1 MKRIIGLLFI
11 VLSLSCCSKSETDK
25 EGGGNYVLSITP
37 QNLKFPANGDSQN
50 VIVASNGQWSLSGG
64 DSWCTPTI
72 TSGGNGANVTFSVQ
86 KNIELQPRNTSFTF
100 TLGDEKETLY
110 VTQEAASNSNISLN
124 PKSATVSSNSNT
136 QSVIVTCNGTWAL
149 SGETVSWCRP
159 SKTSGKNNDVV
170 AFNIDENN
178 LPDDRNATYTFTCAT
193 ESAKF
198 VLTQKGKDAL
208 TVTKSKFEV
217 SAQGEQI
224 AVEVNAN
231 ISFEYEIAQADK
243 SWVSYVGTRAMTTSR
258 LLFSI
263 SPNEETATR
272 EGTITITS
280 EIGKETIKIYQFGVS
295 PALVL
300 TQKEYIV
307 PSDGQTIKVE
317 LNSNVDYE
325 VAMPSVDWIT
335 ESPTRAISTHT
346 HYYTIAS
353 NTTYDNRSAKIHFFN
368 KENNIDEIVEITQLQ
383 KDALIIGKTDYQVP
397 QEGGTVD
404 VTLQNNIDFEIKIN
418 ETDTW
423 ITQIATRALQENK
436 LRFNISEN
444 TTGAERIGK
453 IMIANTQQNISQTI
467 TITQS
472 AIPVLDI
479 PDPNFKAYLVTNY
492 DQNSD
497 NEISQSEIEKVTY
510 LTLTGLSIASL
521 EGIEHFTNL
530 KSLSCDNNSLTEL
543 DLSKNTQLTGLACGY
558 NKISKLILPPNA
570 EKMTSLSCCENKLTD
585 KLDCSNWANLTNLD
599 CHDNN
604 FTTLDLT
611 GCSELIGLSC
621 AGNNLTSLNV
631 QDCPNLTILQ
641 CSGNRLSSLDIS
653 MCLNLTNLNCE
664 NNSLTTLDLNNCH
677 NLTNLF
683 CQNNKL
689 SSLDISMCSK
699 LSLLYCQG
707 NKLTSLTLG
716 NASTLR
722 DLDCSRNQL
731 SSLIVTSCTSLTQLE
746 CGYNNLPSLDI
757 NMCSKLSSLHCQ
769 GNKLTSLTLGNASTL
784 QALDCSQNQLS
795 SLIAT
800 SCTNLTR
807 LECDNNNIRI
817 LDISNCYNLGDLIWD
832 NNPFEE
838 INLGDVASITFHNYA
853 AGYKTT
859 DYPYLRNA
867 LNNSTKLKIT
877 SSRYSRL
884 DVSNNQLESLDI
896 SQSPNIQE
904 LYCTYNNLT
913 ALDVTRHR
921 QLAKLDCEVNRLTEL
936 NLETNSLL
944 RYLKCN
950 YNQLTALKTTNNP
963 GLRTLEIKS
972 NPIDLLDVSN
982 NQEINILRCQEC
994 PNLREVW
1001 FQNQTQ
1007 HALIPTC
1014 VLDLDITKPCYKE
1027 NDGTYV
1033 LMNYYNE
1040 DGLEGIIYYLD
1051 ADRKHGKILSLD
1063 ESLLPWYKW
1072 NSSNNSASYPVS
1084 DWINTKKESNPA
1096 WKLPTIDDLTTLF
1109 SYRFGVN
1116 ESSIGNN
1123 GMPLKYASSAGGTYW
1138 SSEEVHNNG
1147 SYPRYIKCFKGYSA
1161 TGQTIES
1168 SWEATHS
1175 VRAIASF

>member
-25 EGGGNYVLSITP
+25 EEGGNYVLSIAP
-37 QNLKFPANGDSQN
+37 QNLKFPANDDSQN

-64 DSWCTPTI
+64 DSWCTPSI
-72 TSGGNGANVTFSVQ
+72 TSGGNGANVTFSVE
-86 KNIELQPRNTSFTF
+86 KNMELQPRNTSFTF
-100 TLGDEKETLY
+100 TLGNEKATLH
-110 VTQEAASNSNISLN
+110 VTQEAAPNSNISLN
-124 PKSATVSSNSNT
+124 PGSATVSSNSNT

-159 SKTSGKNNDVV
+159 SKTTGQNNDVV
-170 AFNIDENN
+170 TFNIDENN
-178 LPDDRNATYTFTCAT
+178 LSDDRNATYTFTCAT

-231 ISFEYEIAQADK
+231 ISFDYEIAQADK
-243 SWVSYVGTRAMTTSR
+243 SWVSYVGSRAMTTSR

-280 EIGKETIKIYQFGVS
+280 EIGKETIKIYQFGAS

-353 NTTYDNRSAKIHFFN
+353 NTTCDNRSTEIHFYN

-404 VTLQNNIDFEIKIN
+404 VTLQHNIDFEIKIN

-423 ITQIATRALQENK
+423 ITQIETRALQENQ

-479 PDPNFKAYLVTNY
+479 PDPNFKAYLVANY

-497 NEISQSEIEKVTY
+497 NEISRFEIEKLKSLIVSS
-510 LTLTGLSIASL
+510 LGIASL

-530 KSLSCDNNSLTEL
+530 EGLACDNNSLTEL
-543 DLSKNTQLTGLACGY
+543 DLSKNTQLTELTCGY

-570 EKMTSLSCCENKLTD
+570 EKMTWLSCGDNKLTG
-585 KLDCSNWANLTNLD
+585 KLDCSNWVNLTNLN
-599 CHDNN
+599 CHTNN
-604 FTTLDLT
+604 FTALDLT

-621 AGNNLTSLNV
+621 GNNNLTSLNV
-631 QDCPNLTILQ
+631 QDCSN
-641 CSGNRLSSLDIS
+641 
-653 MCLNLTNLNCE
+653 
-664 NNSLTTLDLNNCH
+664 LTTLQCGG
-677 NLTNLF
+677 
-683 CQNNKL
+683 NKL
-689 SSLDISMCSK
+689 SSLDISMCPYLLTLSCGNNNLETLDLSNCHNLDRLFCQDNKLSSLDISMCLK
-699 LSLLYCQG
+699 LSLLYCQ
-707 NKLTSLTLG
+707 NNMLTLLTLG

-722 DLDCSRNQL
+722 D
-731 SSLIVTSCTSLTQLE
+731 
-746 CGYNNLPSLDI
+746 
-757 NMCSKLSSLHCQ
+757 
-769 GNKLTSLTLGNASTL
+769 
-784 QALDCSQNQLS
+784 LDCSQNQLS

-800 SCTNLTR
+800 SCTSLTQ
-807 LECDNNNIRI
+807 LTCDNNNIRI
-817 LDISNCYNLGDLIWD
+817 LDISNCYNLGDLIWH

-853 AGYKTT
+853 AIYDPTKTT
-859 DYPYLRNA
+859 DYPYLSYA

-884 DVSNNQLESLDI
+884 NVSGNQLESLDI
-896 SQSPNIQE
+896 SQSPNIQK
-904 LYCTYNNLT
+904 LYCNNNNLT
-913 ALDVTRHR
+913 TLDVTKHR
-921 QLAKLDCEVNRLTEL
+921 QLVELNCEANHMTEL

-944 RYLKCN
+944 QYLKCN

-963 GLRTLEIKS
+963 ELRTLEIKS
-972 NPIDLLDVSN
+972 NQIDVLDLSN
-982 NQEINILRCQEC
+982 NQYINTLRCQEC
-994 PNLREVW
+994 PNLREIW
-1001 FQNQTQ
+1001 FQSQTQ

-1014 VLDLDITKPCYKE
+1014 ALDLSITKPCYKE

-1040 DGLEGIIYYLD
+1040 AGLEGIIYYLD

-1063 ESLLPWYKW
+1063 EALLPWYKW
-1072 NSSNNSASYPVS
+1072 NSSNNKASYPVS
-1084 DWINTKKESNPA
+1084 DWINTKKQSNTA
-1096 WKLPTIDDLTTLF
+1096 WELPTIDDLTTLF
-1109 SYRFGVN
+1109 YYRFEVN
-1116 ESSIGNN
+1116 GSSIGNN

-1138 SSEEVHNNG
+1138 SSEEVNNNG

-1161 TGQTIES
+1161 TGQPIES

>member
-1 MKRIIGLLFI
+1 
-11 VLSLSCCSKSETDK
+11 
-25 EGGGNYVLSITP
+25 
-37 QNLKFPANGDSQN
+37 
-50 VIVASNGQWSLSGG
+50 
-64 DSWCTPTI
+64 
-72 TSGGNGANVTFSVQ
+72 
-86 KNIELQPRNTSFTF
+86 
-100 TLGDEKETLY
+100 
-110 VTQEAASNSNISLN
+110 
-124 PKSATVSSNSNT
+124 
-136 QSVIVTCNGTWAL
+136 
-149 SGETVSWCRP
+149 
-159 SKTSGKNNDVV
+159 
-170 AFNIDENN
+170 
-178 LPDDRNATYTFTCAT
+178 
-193 ESAKF
+193 
-198 VLTQKGKDAL
+198 
-208 TVTKSKFEV
+208 
-217 SAQGEQI
+217 
-224 AVEVNAN
+224 
-231 ISFEYEIAQADK
+231 
-243 SWVSYVGTRAMTTSR
+243 MTTSR

-280 EIGKETIKIYQFGVS
+280 EIGKETIKIYQFGAS

-300 TQKEYIV
+300 TQKEYII

-383 KDALIIGKTDYQVP
+383 KNALIIGKTDYQVP

-418 ETDTW
+418 ESDTW

-436 LRFNISEN
+436 LRLNISEN

-453 IMIANTQQNISQTI
+453 IKIVNTQQNISQTI

-472 AIPVLDI
+472 AIPVLSI
-479 PDPNFKAYLVTNY
+479 PDPNFKAYLVANY
-492 DQNSD
+492 DQNND

-530 KSLSCDNNSLTEL
+530 HSLSCDNNSLTEL

-621 AGNNLTSLNV
+621 ASNNLTSLNV
-631 QDCPNLTILQ
+631 QDCSNLTILQ
-641 CSGNRLSSLDIS
+641 CSSNRLSSLDIS

-689 SSLDISMCSK
+689 SFLDISMCSK

-716 NASTLR
+716 NASTL
-722 DLDCSRNQL
+722 
-731 SSLIVTSCTSLTQLE
+731 
-746 CGYNNLPSLDI
+746 
-757 NMCSKLSSLHCQ
+757 
-769 GNKLTSLTLGNASTL
+769 
-784 QALDCSQNQLS
+784 QAIDCSQNQLS

-838 INLGDVASITFHNYA
+838 INLGDVASITFHNYI

-1051 ADRKHGKILSLD
+1051 ADRKHGRILSLD

-1116 ESSIGNN
+1116 ESSNWQRWN
-1123 GMPLKYASSAGGTYW
+1123 A
-1138 SSEEVHNNG
+1138 
-1147 SYPRYIKCFKGYSA
+1147 IKIRIFSRWHLLVFRRGA
-1161 TGQTIES
+1161 Q
-1168 SWEATHS
+1168 
-1175 VRAIASF
+1175 

>member
-25 EGGGNYVLSITP
+25 EEGGNYVLSIAP
-37 QNLKFPANGDSQN
+37 QNLKFPANDDSQN

-64 DSWCTPTI
+64 DSWCTPSI
-72 TSGGNGANVTFSVQ
+72 TSGGNGANVTFSVE
-86 KNIELQPRNTSFTF
+86 KNMELQPRNTSFTF
-100 TLGDEKETLY
+100 TLGNEKATLH
-110 VTQEAASNSNISLN
+110 VTQEAAPNSNISLN
-124 PKSATVSSNSNT
+124 PGSATVSSNSNT

-159 SKTSGKNNDVV
+159 SKTTGQNNDVV
-170 AFNIDENN
+170 TFNIDENN
-178 LPDDRNATYTFTCAT
+178 LSDDRNATYTFTCAT

-231 ISFEYEIAQADK
+231 ISFDYEIAQADK
-243 SWVSYVGTRAMTTSR
+243 SWVSYVGSRAMTTSR

-280 EIGKETIKIYQFGVS
+280 EIGKETIKIYQFGAS

-353 NTTYDNRSAKIHFFN
+353 NTTCDNRSTEIHFYN

-404 VTLQNNIDFEIKIN
+404 VTLQHNIDFEIKIN

-423 ITQIATRALQENK
+423 ITQIETRALQENQ

-479 PDPNFKAYLVTNY
+479 PDPNFKAYLVANY

-497 NEISQSEIEKVTY
+497 NEISRFEIEKLKSLIVSS
-510 LTLTGLSIASL
+510 LGIASL

-530 KSLSCDNNSLTEL
+530 EGLACDNNSLTEL
-543 DLSKNTQLTGLACGY
+543 DLSKNTQLTELTCGY

-570 EKMTSLSCCENKLTD
+570 EKMTWLSCGDNKLTG
-585 KLDCSNWANLTNLD
+585 KLDCSNWVNLTNLN
-599 CHDNN
+599 CHTNN
-604 FTTLDLT
+604 FTALDLT

-621 AGNNLTSLNV
+621 GNNNLTSLNV
-631 QDCPNLTILQ
+631 QDCSNLTTLQ
-641 CSGNRLSSLDIS
+641 CGGNKLSSLDIS
-653 MCLNLTNLNCE
+653 MCPYLLTLSCGNNNLE
-664 NNSLTTLDLNNCH
+664 TLDLSNCH
-677 NLTNLF
+677 NLDRLF
-683 CQNNKL
+683 CQDNKL

-699 LSLLYCQG
+699 LSLLYCQ
-707 NKLTSLTLG
+707 NNMLTLLTLG

-722 DLDCSRNQL
+722 D
-731 SSLIVTSCTSLTQLE
+731 
-746 CGYNNLPSLDI
+746 
-757 NMCSKLSSLHCQ
+757 
-769 GNKLTSLTLGNASTL
+769 
-784 QALDCSQNQLS
+784 LDCSQNQLS

-800 SCTNLTR
+800 SCTSLTQ
-807 LECDNNNIRI
+807 LTCDNNNIRI
-817 LDISNCYNLGDLIWD
+817 LDISNCYNLGDLIWH

-853 AGYKTT
+853 AIYDPTKTT
-859 DYPYLRNA
+859 DYPYLSYA

-884 DVSNNQLESLDI
+884 NVSGNQLESLDI
-896 SQSPNIQE
+896 SQSPNIQK
-904 LYCTYNNLT
+904 LYCNNNNLT
-913 ALDVTRHR
+913 TLDVTKHR
-921 QLAKLDCEVNRLTEL
+921 QLVELNCEANHMTEL

-944 RYLKCN
+944 QYLKCN

-963 GLRTLEIKS
+963 ELRTLEIKS
-972 NPIDLLDVSN
+972 NQIDVLDLSN
-982 NQEINILRCQEC
+982 NQYINTLRCQEC
-994 PNLREVW
+994 PNLREIW

-1014 VLDLDITKPCYKE
+1014 ALDLSITKPCYKE

-1040 DGLEGIIYYLD
+1040 NGLEGIIYYLD

-1063 ESLLPWYKW
+1063 EALLPWYKW
-1072 NSSNNSASYPVS
+1072 NSSNNKASYPVS
-1084 DWINTKKESNPA
+1084 DWINTKSNQIP
-1096 WKLPTIDDLTTLF
+1096 L
-1109 SYRFGVN
+1109 
-1116 ESSIGNN
+1116 GN
-1123 GMPLKYASSAGGTYW
+1123 Y
-1138 SSEEVHNNG
+1138 
-1147 SYPRYIKCFKGYSA
+1147 
-1161 TGQTIES
+1161 QQ
-1168 SWEATHS
+1168 
-1175 VRAIASF
+1175 

>member
-11 VLSLSCCSKSETDK
+11 VLFLVGCSKDETDK
-25 EGGGNYVLSITP
+25 ANGENFVLSITP

-110 VTQEAASNSNISLN
+110 ITQEAASNSNISLN

-159 SKTSGKNNDVV
+159 SKTTGQNNDVV

-178 LPDDRNATYTFTCAT
+178 LSEDRNATYTFTCAT

-280 EIGKETIKIYQFGVS
+280 EIGKETIKIYQFGAS

-300 TQKEYIV
+300 TQKEYII

-383 KDALIIGKTDYQVP
+383 KNALIIGKTDYQVP

-418 ETDTW
+418 ESDTW

-453 IMIANTQQNISQTI
+453 IKIVNTQQNISQTI

-472 AIPVLDI
+472 AIPVLSI
-479 PDPNFKAYLVTNY
+479 PDPNFKAYLVANY
-492 DQNSD
+492 DQNND
-497 NEISQSEIEKVTY
+497 NEISQSEIEKLTY
-510 LTLTGLSIASL
+510 LTLTDQSIASL
-521 EGIEHFTNL
+521 EGIEYFTNL
-530 KSLSCDNNSLTEL
+530 SVLYCDYNLLTKL
-543 DLSKNTQLTGLACGY
+543 DLSKNTQLTALACNY
-558 NKISKLILPPNA
+558 NEISELILPSNA
-570 EKMTSLSCCENKLTD
+570 EKMTSLLCCENKLTG
-585 KLDCSNWANLTNLD
+585 KLDLSNWSDLTELD
-599 CHDNN
+599 CHGNN
-604 FTTLDLT
+604 LTDIDLS
-611 GCSELIGLSC
+611 GCSELNGLSC
-621 AGNNLTSLNV
+621 GWNNLTTLNIKNCS
-631 QDCPNLTILQ
+631 QLTILQ
-641 CSGNRLSSLDIS
+641 CN
-653 MCLNLTNLNCE
+653 
-664 NNSLTTLDLNNCH
+664 
-677 NLTNLF
+677 
-683 CQNNKL
+683 NNKL
-689 SSLDISMCSK
+689 SSLDISSCPNLTQLSCYNNNLGALDPSNCQNLTHLFCQNNK
-699 LSLLYCQG
+699 LLSLDISSCPKIGLLYCQ
-707 NKLTSLTLG
+707 NNMLSLLTLG
-716 NASTLR
+716 EASTLQ
-722 DLDCSRNQL
+722 DLDCSKNQL
-731 SSLIVTSCTSLTQLE
+731 SSLTTTNCTSLVQLA
-746 CGYNNLPSLDI
+746 CN
-757 NMCSKLSSLHCQ
+757 
-769 GNKLTSLTLGNASTL
+769 
-784 QALDCSQNQLS
+784 
-795 SLIAT
+795 
-800 SCTNLTR
+800 
-807 LECDNNNIRI
+807 NNNIQI
-817 LDISNCYNLGDLIWD
+817 LDISNCYNLSDLIWH

-838 INLGDVASITFHNYA
+838 INLGDVTSITFHNYA
-853 AGYKTT
+853 NTT
-859 DYPYLRNA
+859 LNPTTATNYPVLKYA
-867 LNNSTKLKIT
+867 LNNSSKLKFIST
-877 SSRYSRL
+877 RYSKL
-884 DVSNNQLESLDI
+884 DVSKNQLSSLDI
-896 SQSPNIQE
+896 SQAPNIQE
-904 LYCTYNNLT
+904 LYCSSNALTVLDFTENLQLTSLNCEYN
-913 ALDVTRHR
+913 H
-921 QLAKLDCEVNRLTEL
+921 LTEL
-936 NLETNSLL
+936 DLRTNSYL
-944 RYLKCN
+944 RSLYCN
-950 YNQLTALKTTNNP
+950 GNQLTSLEITNNP
-963 GLRTLEIKS
+963 ELRILELS
-972 NPIDLLDVSN
+972 GNPISLLDVSN
-982 NQEINILRCQEC
+982 NQNFNILRCREC
-994 PNLREVW
+994 SNLKEIW

-1007 HALIPTC
+1007 HASMSTC
-1014 VLDLDITKPCYKE
+1014 VLDLSITKPYYKE
-1027 NDGTYV
+1027 DDGTYV
-1033 LMNYYNE
+1033 LMNYYNKN
-1040 DGLEGIIYYLD
+1040 GLEGIIYYLD
-1051 ADRKHGKILSLD
+1051 VDRKHGKILSLD
-1063 ESLLPWYKW
+1063 EALLQWYKW
-1072 NSSNNSASYPVS
+1072 DSSNNGISYPVS
-1084 DWINTKKESNPA
+1084 DWIYSKKQSNSAWGLPA
-1096 WKLPTIDDLTTLF
+1096 IEDLRTLF
-1109 SYRFGVN
+1109 NYRFEING
-1116 ESSIGNN
+1116 SSINNN
-1123 GMPLKYASSAGGTYW
+1123 GMPLKYATSAGGTYW
-1138 SSEEVHNNG
+1138 SSEEGRNND
-1147 SYPRYIKCFKGYSA
+1147 SYPRYIKCFKGNSA

>member
-25 EGGGNYVLSITP
+25 EGGGNYVLSIAP
-37 QNLKFPANGDSQN
+37 QNLKFPANDDSQN

-64 DSWCTPTI
+64 DSWCTPSI
-72 TSGGNGANVTFSVQ
+72 TSGGNGANVTFSVE
-86 KNIELQPRNTSFTF
+86 KNMELQPRNTSFTF

-159 SKTSGKNNDVV
+159 SKTTGQNNDVV
-170 AFNIDENN
+170 TFNIDENN
-178 LPDDRNATYTFTCAT
+178 LSDDRNATYTFTCAT

-231 ISFEYEIAQADK
+231 ISFDYEIAQADK
-243 SWVSYVGTRAMTTSR
+243 SWVSYVGSRAMTTSR

-353 NTTYDNRSAKIHFFN
+353 NTTCDNRSTEIHFYN

-404 VTLQNNIDFEIKIN
+404 VTLQHNIDFEIKIN

-423 ITQIATRALQENK
+423 ITQIETRALQENQ

-479 PDPNFKAYLVTNY
+479 PDPNFKAYLVANY

-497 NEISQSEIEKVTY
+497 NEISRFEIEKLKSLIVSS
-510 LTLTGLSIASL
+510 LGIASL

-530 KSLSCDNNSLTEL
+530 EGLACDNNSLTEL
-543 DLSKNTQLTGLACGY
+543 DLSKNTQLTELTCGY

-570 EKMTSLSCCENKLTD
+570 EKMTWLSCGDNKLTG
-585 KLDCSNWANLTNLD
+585 KLDCSNWVNLTNLN
-599 CHDNN
+599 CHTNN
-604 FTTLDLT
+604 FTALDLT

-621 AGNNLTSLNV
+621 GNNNLTSLNV
-631 QDCPNLTILQ
+631 QDCSN
-641 CSGNRLSSLDIS
+641 
-653 MCLNLTNLNCE
+653 
-664 NNSLTTLDLNNCH
+664 LTTLQCDG
-677 NLTNLF
+677 
-683 CQNNKL
+683 NKL
-689 SSLDISMCSK
+689 SSLDISMCPYLLTLSCGNNNLETLDLSNCHNLDRLFCQDNKLSSLDISMCLK
-699 LSLLYCQG
+699 LSLLYCQ
-707 NKLTSLTLG
+707 NNMLTLLTLG

-722 DLDCSRNQL
+722 D
-731 SSLIVTSCTSLTQLE
+731 
-746 CGYNNLPSLDI
+746 
-757 NMCSKLSSLHCQ
+757 
-769 GNKLTSLTLGNASTL
+769 
-784 QALDCSQNQLS
+784 LDCSQNQLS

-800 SCTNLTR
+800 SCTSLTQ
-807 LECDNNNIRI
+807 LTCDNNNIRI
-817 LDISNCYNLGDLIWD
+817 LDISNCYNLGDLIWH

-853 AGYKTT
+853 AIYDPTKTT
-859 DYPYLRNA
+859 DYPYLSYA

-884 DVSNNQLESLDI
+884 NVSGNQLESLDI
-896 SQSPNIQE
+896 SQSPNIQK
-904 LYCTYNNLT
+904 LYCNNNNLT
-913 ALDVTRHR
+913 TLDVTKHR
-921 QLAKLDCEVNRLTEL
+921 QLVELNCEANHMTEL

-944 RYLKCN
+944 QYLKCN

-963 GLRTLEIKS
+963 ELRTLEIKS
-972 NPIDLLDVSN
+972 NQIDVLDLSN
-982 NQEINILRCQEC
+982 NQYINTLRCQEC
-994 PNLREVW
+994 PNLREIW
-1001 FQNQTQ
+1001 FQSQTQ

-1014 VLDLDITKPCYKE
+1014 ALDLSITKPCYKE

-1040 DGLEGIIYYLD
+1040 AGLEGIIYYLD

-1063 ESLLPWYKW
+1063 EALLPWYKW
-1072 NSSNNSASYPVS
+1072 NSSNNKASYPVS
-1084 DWINTKKESNPA
+1084 DWINTKKQSNTA
-1096 WKLPTIDDLTTLF
+1096 WELPTIDDLTTLF
-1109 SYRFGVN
+1109 YYRFEVN
-1116 ESSIGNN
+1116 GSSIGNN

-1138 SSEEVHNNG
+1138 SSEEVNNNG

-1161 TGQTIES
+1161 TGQPIES

>member
-25 EGGGNYVLSITP
+25 EEGGNYVLSIAP
-37 QNLKFPANGDSQN
+37 QNLKFPANDDSQN

-64 DSWCTPTI
+64 DSWCTPSI
-72 TSGGNGANVTFSVQ
+72 TSGGNGANVTFSVE
-86 KNIELQPRNTSFTF
+86 KNMELQPRNTSFTF
-100 TLGDEKETLY
+100 TLGNEKATLH
-110 VTQEAASNSNISLN
+110 VTQEAAPNSNISLN
-124 PKSATVSSNSNT
+124 PGSATVSSNSNT

-159 SKTSGKNNDVV
+159 SKTTGQNNDVV
-170 AFNIDENN
+170 TFNIDENN
-178 LPDDRNATYTFTCAT
+178 LSDDRNATYTFTCAT

-231 ISFEYEIAQADK
+231 ISFDYEIAQADK
-243 SWVSYVGTRAMTTSR
+243 SWVSYVGSRAMTTSR

-280 EIGKETIKIYQFGVS
+280 EIGKETIKIYQFGAS

-353 NTTYDNRSAKIHFFN
+353 NTTCDNRSTEIHFYN

-404 VTLQNNIDFEIKIN
+404 VTLQHNIDFEIKIN

-423 ITQIATRALQENK
+423 ITQIETRALQENQ

-479 PDPNFKAYLVTNY
+479 PDPNFKAYLVANY

-497 NEISQSEIEKVTY
+497 NEISRFEIEKLKSLIVSS
-510 LTLTGLSIASL
+510 LGIASL

-530 KSLSCDNNSLTEL
+530 EGLACDNNSLTEL
-543 DLSKNTQLTGLACGY
+543 DLSKNTQLTELTCGY

-570 EKMTSLSCCENKLTD
+570 EKMTWLSCGENKLTG
-585 KLDCSNWANLTNLD
+585 KLDCSNWVNLTNLN
-599 CHDNN
+599 CHTNN
-604 FTTLDLT
+604 FTALDLT

-621 AGNNLTSLNV
+621 GNNNLTSLNV
-631 QDCPNLTILQ
+631 QDCSN
-641 CSGNRLSSLDIS
+641 
-653 MCLNLTNLNCE
+653 
-664 NNSLTTLDLNNCH
+664 LTTLQCDG
-677 NLTNLF
+677 
-683 CQNNKL
+683 NKL
-689 SSLDISMCSK
+689 SSLDISMCPYLLTLSCGNNNLETLDLSNCHNLDRLFCQDNKLSSLDISMCLK
-699 LSLLYCQG
+699 LSLLYCQ
-707 NKLTSLTLG
+707 NNMLTLLTLG

-722 DLDCSRNQL
+722 D
-731 SSLIVTSCTSLTQLE
+731 
-746 CGYNNLPSLDI
+746 
-757 NMCSKLSSLHCQ
+757 
-769 GNKLTSLTLGNASTL
+769 
-784 QALDCSQNQLS
+784 LDCSQNQLS

-800 SCTNLTR
+800 SCTSLTQ
-807 LECDNNNIRI
+807 LTCDNNNIRI
-817 LDISNCYNLGDLIWD
+817 LDISNCYNLGDLIWH

-853 AGYKTT
+853 AIYDPTKTT
-859 DYPYLRNA
+859 DYPYLSYA

-884 DVSNNQLESLDI
+884 NVSGNQLESLDI
-896 SQSPNIQE
+896 SQSPNIQK
-904 LYCTYNNLT
+904 LYCNNNNLT
-913 ALDVTRHR
+913 TLDVTKHR
-921 QLAKLDCEVNRLTEL
+921 QLVELNCEANHMTEL

-944 RYLKCN
+944 QYLKCN

-963 GLRTLEIKS
+963 ELRTLEIKS
-972 NPIDLLDVSN
+972 NQIDVLDLSN
-982 NQEINILRCQEC
+982 NQYINTLRCQEC
-994 PNLREVW
+994 PNLREIW
-1001 FQNQTQ
+1001 FQSQTQ

-1014 VLDLDITKPCYKE
+1014 ALDLSITKPCYKE

-1040 DGLEGIIYYLD
+1040 AGLEGIIYYLD

-1063 ESLLPWYKW
+1063 EALLPWYKW
-1072 NSSNNSASYPVS
+1072 NSSNNKASYPVS
-1084 DWINTKKESNPA
+1084 DWINTKKQSNTA
-1096 WKLPTIDDLTTLF
+1096 WELPTIDDLTTLF
-1109 SYRFGVN
+1109 YYRFEVN
-1116 ESSIGNN
+1116 GSSIGNN

-1138 SSEEVHNNG
+1138 SSEEVNNNG

-1161 TGQTIES
+1161 TGQPIES

>member
-25 EGGGNYVLSITP
+25 EGGGNYVLSIAP
-37 QNLKFPANGDSQN
+37 QNLKFPANDDSQN

-64 DSWCTPTI
+64 DSWCTPSI
-72 TSGGNGANVTFSVQ
+72 TSGGNGANVTFSVE
-86 KNIELQPRNTSFTF
+86 KNMELQPRNTSFTF
-100 TLGDEKETLY
+100 TLGNEKATLH
-110 VTQEAASNSNISLN
+110 VTQEAAPNSNISLN
-124 PKSATVSSNSNT
+124 PGSATVSSNSNT

-159 SKTSGKNNDVV
+159 SKTTGQNNDVV
-170 AFNIDENN
+170 TFNIDENN
-178 LPDDRNATYTFTCAT
+178 LSDDRNATYTFTCAT

-243 SWVSYVGTRAMTTSR
+243 SWVSYVGSRAMTTSR

-280 EIGKETIKIYQFGVS
+280 EIGKETIKIYQFGAS

-353 NTTYDNRSAKIHFFN
+353 NTTCDNRSTEIHFYN

-404 VTLQNNIDFEIKIN
+404 VTLQHNIDFEIKIN

-423 ITQIATRALQENK
+423 ITQIETRALQENQ

-479 PDPNFKAYLVTNY
+479 PDPNFKAYLVANY

-497 NEISQSEIEKVTY
+497 NEISRFEIEKLKSLIVSS
-510 LTLTGLSIASL
+510 LGIASL

-530 KSLSCDNNSLTEL
+530 EGLACDNNSLTEL
-543 DLSKNTQLTGLACGY
+543 DLSKNTQLTELTCGY

-570 EKMTSLSCCENKLTD
+570 EKMTWLSCGDNKLTG
-585 KLDCSNWANLTNLD
+585 KLDCSNWVNLTNLN
-599 CHDNN
+599 CHTNN
-604 FTTLDLT
+604 FTALDLT

-621 AGNNLTSLNV
+621 GNNNLTSLNV
-631 QDCPNLTILQ
+631 QDCSN
-641 CSGNRLSSLDIS
+641 
-653 MCLNLTNLNCE
+653 
-664 NNSLTTLDLNNCH
+664 LTTLQCDG
-677 NLTNLF
+677 
-683 CQNNKL
+683 NKL
-689 SSLDISMCSK
+689 SSLDISMCPYLLTLSCGNNNLETLDLSNCHNLDRLFCQDNKLSSLDISMCLK
-699 LSLLYCQG
+699 LSLLYCQ
-707 NKLTSLTLG
+707 NNMLTLLTLG

-722 DLDCSRNQL
+722 D
-731 SSLIVTSCTSLTQLE
+731 
-746 CGYNNLPSLDI
+746 
-757 NMCSKLSSLHCQ
+757 
-769 GNKLTSLTLGNASTL
+769 
-784 QALDCSQNQLS
+784 LDCSQNQLS

-800 SCTNLTR
+800 SCTSLTQ
-807 LECDNNNIRI
+807 LTCDNNNIRI
-817 LDISNCYNLGDLIWD
+817 LDISNCYNLGDLIWH

-853 AGYKTT
+853 AIYDPTKTT
-859 DYPYLRNA
+859 DYPYLSYA

-884 DVSNNQLESLDI
+884 NVSGNQLESLDI
-896 SQSPNIQE
+896 SQSPNIQK
-904 LYCTYNNLT
+904 LYCNNNNLT
-913 ALDVTRHR
+913 TLDVTKHR
-921 QLAKLDCEVNRLTEL
+921 QLVELNCEANHMTEL

-944 RYLKCN
+944 QYLKCN

-963 GLRTLEIKS
+963 ELRTLEIKS
-972 NPIDLLDVSN
+972 NQIDVLDLSN
-982 NQEINILRCQEC
+982 NQYINTLRCQEC
-994 PNLREVW
+994 PNLREIW
-1001 FQNQTQ
+1001 FQSQTQ

-1014 VLDLDITKPCYKE
+1014 ALDLSITKPCYKE

-1040 DGLEGIIYYLD
+1040 AGLEGIIYYLD

-1063 ESLLPWYKW
+1063 EALLPWYKW
-1072 NSSNNSASYPVS
+1072 NSSNNKASYPVS

-1109 SYRFGVN
+1109 YYRFEVN
-1116 ESSIGNN
+1116 GSSIGNN

-1138 SSEEVHNNG
+1138 SSEEVNNNG

-1161 TGQTIES
+1161 TGQPIES

>member
-25 EGGGNYVLSITP
+25 EEGGNYVLSIAP
-37 QNLKFPANGDSQN
+37 QNLKFPANDDSQN

-64 DSWCTPTI
+64 DSWCTPSI
-72 TSGGNGANVTFSVQ
+72 TSGGNGANVTFSVE
-86 KNIELQPRNTSFTF
+86 KNMELQPRNTSFTF
-100 TLGDEKETLY
+100 TLGNEKATLH
-110 VTQEAASNSNISLN
+110 VTQEAAPNSNISLN
-124 PKSATVSSNSNT
+124 PGSATVSSNSNT

-159 SKTSGKNNDVV
+159 SKTTGQNNDVV
-170 AFNIDENN
+170 TFNIDENN
-178 LPDDRNATYTFTCAT
+178 LSDDRNATYTFTCAT

-231 ISFEYEIAQADK
+231 ISFDYEIAQADK
-243 SWVSYVGTRAMTTSR
+243 SWVSYVGSRAMTTSR

-280 EIGKETIKIYQFGVS
+280 EIGKETIKIYQFGAS

-353 NTTYDNRSAKIHFFN
+353 NTTCDNRSTEIHFYN

-404 VTLQNNIDFEIKIN
+404 VTLQHNIDFEIKIN

-423 ITQIATRALQENK
+423 ITQIETRALQENQ

-479 PDPNFKAYLVTNY
+479 PDPNFKAYLVANY

-497 NEISQSEIEKVTY
+497 NEISRFEIEKLKSLIVSS
-510 LTLTGLSIASL
+510 LGIASL

-530 KSLSCDNNSLTEL
+530 EGLACDNNSLTEL
-543 DLSKNTQLTGLACGY
+543 DLSKNTQLTELTCGY

-570 EKMTSLSCCENKLTD
+570 EKMTWLSCGDNKLTG
-585 KLDCSNWANLTNLD
+585 KLDCSNWVNLTNLN
-599 CHDNN
+599 CHTNN
-604 FTTLDLT
+604 FTALDLT

-621 AGNNLTSLNV
+621 GNNNLTSLNV
-631 QDCPNLTILQ
+631 QDCSN
-641 CSGNRLSSLDIS
+641 
-653 MCLNLTNLNCE
+653 
-664 NNSLTTLDLNNCH
+664 LTTLQCDG
-677 NLTNLF
+677 
-683 CQNNKL
+683 NKL
-689 SSLDISMCSK
+689 SSLDISMCPYLLTLSCGNNNLETLDLSNCHNLDRLFCQDNKLSSLDISMCLK
-699 LSLLYCQG
+699 LSLLYCQ
-707 NKLTSLTLG
+707 NNMLTLLTLG

-722 DLDCSRNQL
+722 D
-731 SSLIVTSCTSLTQLE
+731 
-746 CGYNNLPSLDI
+746 
-757 NMCSKLSSLHCQ
+757 
-769 GNKLTSLTLGNASTL
+769 
-784 QALDCSQNQLS
+784 LDCSQNQLS

-800 SCTNLTR
+800 SCTSLTQ
-807 LECDNNNIRI
+807 LTCDNNNIRI
-817 LDISNCYNLGDLIWD
+817 LDISNCYNLGDLIWY

-853 AGYKTT
+853 AIYDPTKTT
-859 DYPYLRNA
+859 DYPYLSYA

-884 DVSNNQLESLDI
+884 NVSGNQLESLDI
-896 SQSPNIQE
+896 SQSPNIQK
-904 LYCTYNNLT
+904 LYCNNNNLT
-913 ALDVTRHR
+913 TLDVTKHR
-921 QLAKLDCEVNRLTEL
+921 QLVELNCEANHMTEL

-944 RYLKCN
+944 QYLKCN

-963 GLRTLEIKS
+963 ELRTLEIKS
-972 NPIDLLDVSN
+972 NQIDVLDLSN
-982 NQEINILRCQEC
+982 NQYINTLRCQEC
-994 PNLREVW
+994 PNLREIW
-1001 FQNQTQ
+1001 FQSQTQ

-1014 VLDLDITKPCYKE
+1014 ALDLSITKPCYKE

-1040 DGLEGIIYYLD
+1040 AGLEGIIYYLD

-1063 ESLLPWYKW
+1063 EALLPWYKW
-1072 NSSNNSASYPVS
+1072 NSSNNKASYPVS
-1084 DWINTKKESNPA
+1084 DWINTKKQSNTA
-1096 WKLPTIDDLTTLF
+1096 WELPTIDDLTTLF
-1109 SYRFGVN
+1109 YYRFEVN
-1116 ESSIGNN
+1116 GSSIGNN

-1138 SSEEVHNNG
+1138 SSEEVNNNG

-1161 TGQTIES
+1161 TGQPIES

>member
-25 EGGGNYVLSITP
+25 EEGGNYVLSIAP
-37 QNLKFPANGDSQN
+37 QNLKFPANDDSQN

-64 DSWCTPTI
+64 DSWCTPSI
-72 TSGGNGANVTFSVQ
+72 TSGGNGANVTFSVE
-86 KNIELQPRNTSFTF
+86 KNMELQPRNTSFTF
-100 TLGDEKETLY
+100 TLGNEKATLH
-110 VTQEAASNSNISLN
+110 VTQEAAPNSNISLN
-124 PKSATVSSNSNT
+124 PGSATVSSNSNT

-159 SKTSGKNNDVV
+159 SKTTGQNNDVV
-170 AFNIDENN
+170 TFNIDENN
-178 LPDDRNATYTFTCAT
+178 LSDDRNATYTFTCAT

-231 ISFEYEIAQADK
+231 ISFDYEIAQADK
-243 SWVSYVGTRAMTTSR
+243 SWVSYVGSRAMTTSR

-280 EIGKETIKIYQFGVS
+280 EIGKETIKIYQFGAS

-353 NTTYDNRSAKIHFFN
+353 NTTCDNRSTEIHFYN

-404 VTLQNNIDFEIKIN
+404 VTLQHNIDFEIKIN

-423 ITQIATRALQENK
+423 ITQIETRALQENQ

-479 PDPNFKAYLVTNY
+479 PDPNFKAYLVANY

-497 NEISQSEIEKVTY
+497 NEISRFEIEKLKSLIVSS
-510 LTLTGLSIASL
+510 LGIASL

-530 KSLSCDNNSLTEL
+530 EGLACDNNSLTEL
-543 DLSKNTQLTGLACGY
+543 DLSKNTQLTELTCGY

-570 EKMTSLSCCENKLTD
+570 EKMTWLSCGDNKLTG
-585 KLDCSNWANLTNLD
+585 KLDCSNWVNLTNLN
-599 CHDNN
+599 CHTNN
-604 FTTLDLT
+604 FTALDLT

-621 AGNNLTSLNV
+621 GNNNLTSLNV
-631 QDCPNLTILQ
+631 QDCSN
-641 CSGNRLSSLDIS
+641 
-653 MCLNLTNLNCE
+653 
-664 NNSLTTLDLNNCH
+664 LTTLQCDG
-677 NLTNLF
+677 
-683 CQNNKL
+683 NKL
-689 SSLDISMCSK
+689 SSLDISMCPYLLTLSCGNNNLETLDLSNCHNLDRLFCQDNKLSSLDISMCLK
-699 LSLLYCQG
+699 LSLLYCQ
-707 NKLTSLTLG
+707 NNMLTLLTLG

-722 DLDCSRNQL
+722 D
-731 SSLIVTSCTSLTQLE
+731 
-746 CGYNNLPSLDI
+746 
-757 NMCSKLSSLHCQ
+757 
-769 GNKLTSLTLGNASTL
+769 
-784 QALDCSQNQLS
+784 LDCSQNQLS

-800 SCTNLTR
+800 SCTSLTQ
-807 LECDNNNIRI
+807 LTCDNNNIRI
-817 LDISNCYNLGDLIWD
+817 LDISNCYNLGDLIWH

-853 AGYKTT
+853 AIYDPTKTT
-859 DYPYLRNA
+859 DYPYLSYA

-884 DVSNNQLESLDI
+884 NVSGNQLESLDI
-896 SQSPNIQE
+896 SQSPNIQK
-904 LYCTYNNLT
+904 LYCNNNNLT
-913 ALDVTRHR
+913 TLDVTKHR
-921 QLAKLDCEVNRLTEL
+921 QLVELNCEANHMTEL

-944 RYLKCN
+944 QYLKCN

-963 GLRTLEIKS
+963 ELRTLEIKS
-972 NPIDLLDVSN
+972 NQIDVLDLSN
-982 NQEINILRCQEC
+982 NQYINTLRCQEC
-994 PNLREVW
+994 PNLREIW
-1001 FQNQTQ
+1001 FQSQTQ

-1014 VLDLDITKPCYKE
+1014 ALDLSITKPCYKE

-1040 DGLEGIIYYLD
+1040 AGLEGIIYYLD

-1063 ESLLPWYKW
+1063 EALLPWYKR
-1072 NSSNNSASYPVS
+1072 NSSNNKASYPVS
-1084 DWINTKKESNPA
+1084 DWINTKKQSNTA
-1096 WKLPTIDDLTTLF
+1096 WELPTIDDLTTLF
-1109 SYRFGVN
+1109 YYRFEVN
-1116 ESSIGNN
+1116 GSSIGNN

-1138 SSEEVHNNG
+1138 SSEEVNNNG

-1161 TGQTIES
+1161 TGQPIES
-1168 SWEATHS
+1168 SWEATNS

>member
-25 EGGGNYVLSITP
+25 EEGGNYVLSIAP
-37 QNLKFPANGDSQN
+37 QNLKFPANDDSQN

-64 DSWCTPTI
+64 DSWCTPSI
-72 TSGGNGANVTFSVQ
+72 TSGGNGANVTFSVE
-86 KNIELQPRNTSFTF
+86 KNMELQPRNTSFTF
-100 TLGDEKETLY
+100 TLGNEKATLH
-110 VTQEAASNSNISLN
+110 VTQEAAPNSNISLN

-159 SKTSGKNNDVV
+159 SKTTGQNNDVV
-170 AFNIDENN
+170 TFNIDENN
-178 LPDDRNATYTFTCAT
+178 LSDDRNATYTFTCAT

-243 SWVSYVGTRAMTTSR
+243 SWVSYVGSRAMTTSR

-280 EIGKETIKIYQFGVS
+280 EIGKETIKIYQFGAS

-353 NTTYDNRSAKIHFFN
+353 NTTCDNRSTEIHFYN

-404 VTLQNNIDFEIKIN
+404 VTLQHNIDFEIKIN

-423 ITQIATRALQENK
+423 ITQIETRALQENQ

-479 PDPNFKAYLVTNY
+479 PDPNFKAYLVANY

-497 NEISQSEIEKVTY
+497 NEISRFEIEKLKSLIVSS
-510 LTLTGLSIASL
+510 LGIASL

-530 KSLSCDNNSLTEL
+530 EGLACDNNSLTEL
-543 DLSKNTQLTGLACGY
+543 DLSKNTQLTELTCGY

-570 EKMTSLSCCENKLTD
+570 EKMTWLSCGDNKLTG
-585 KLDCSNWANLTNLD
+585 KLDCSNWVNLTNLN
-599 CHDNN
+599 CHTNN
-604 FTTLDLT
+604 FTALDLT

-621 AGNNLTSLNV
+621 GNNNLTSLNV
-631 QDCPNLTILQ
+631 QDCSN
-641 CSGNRLSSLDIS
+641 
-653 MCLNLTNLNCE
+653 
-664 NNSLTTLDLNNCH
+664 LTTLQCDG
-677 NLTNLF
+677 
-683 CQNNKL
+683 NKL
-689 SSLDISMCSK
+689 SSLDISMCPYLLTLSCGNNNLETLDLSNCHNLDRLFCQDNKLSSLDISMCLK
-699 LSLLYCQG
+699 LSLLYCQ
-707 NKLTSLTLG
+707 NNMLTLLTLG

-722 DLDCSRNQL
+722 D
-731 SSLIVTSCTSLTQLE
+731 
-746 CGYNNLPSLDI
+746 
-757 NMCSKLSSLHCQ
+757 
-769 GNKLTSLTLGNASTL
+769 
-784 QALDCSQNQLS
+784 LDCSQNQLS

-800 SCTNLTR
+800 SCTSLTQ
-807 LECDNNNIRI
+807 LTCDNNNIRI
-817 LDISNCYNLGDLIWD
+817 LDISNCYNLGDLIWH

-853 AGYKTT
+853 AIYDPTKTT
-859 DYPYLRNA
+859 DYPYLSYA

-884 DVSNNQLESLDI
+884 NVSGNQLESLDI
-896 SQSPNIQE
+896 SQSPNIQK
-904 LYCTYNNLT
+904 LYCNNNNLT
-913 ALDVTRHR
+913 TLDVTKHR
-921 QLAKLDCEVNRLTEL
+921 QLVELNCEANHMTEL

-944 RYLKCN
+944 QYLKCN

-963 GLRTLEIKS
+963 ELRTLEIKS
-972 NPIDLLDVSN
+972 NQIDVLDLSN
-982 NQEINILRCQEC
+982 NQYINTLRCQEC
-994 PNLREVW
+994 PNLREIW
-1001 FQNQTQ
+1001 FQSQTQ

-1014 VLDLDITKPCYKE
+1014 ALDLSITKPCYKE

-1040 DGLEGIIYYLD
+1040 AGLEGIIYYLD

-1063 ESLLPWYKW
+1063 EALLPWYKW
-1072 NSSNNSASYPVS
+1072 NSSNNKASYPVS
-1084 DWINTKKESNPA
+1084 DWINTKKQSNTA
-1096 WKLPTIDDLTTLF
+1096 WELPTIDDLTTLF
-1109 SYRFGVN
+1109 YYRFEVN
-1116 ESSIGNN
+1116 GSSIGNN

-1138 SSEEVHNNG
+1138 SSEEVNNNG

-1161 TGQTIES
+1161 TGQPIES

>member
-25 EGGGNYVLSITP
+25 EEGGNYVLSIAP
-37 QNLKFPANGDSQN
+37 QNLKFPANDDSQN

-64 DSWCTPTI
+64 DSWCTPSI
-72 TSGGNGANVTFSVQ
+72 TSGGNGANVTFSVE
-86 KNIELQPRNTSFTF
+86 KNMELQPRNTSFTF
-100 TLGDEKETLY
+100 TLGNEKATLH
-110 VTQEAASNSNISLN
+110 VTQEAAPNSNISLN
-124 PKSATVSSNSNT
+124 PGSATVSSNSNT

-159 SKTSGKNNDVV
+159 SKTTGQNNDVV
-170 AFNIDENN
+170 TFNIDENN
-178 LPDDRNATYTFTCAT
+178 LSDDRNATYTFTCAT

-231 ISFEYEIAQADK
+231 ISFDYEIAQADK
-243 SWVSYVGTRAMTTSR
+243 SWVSYVGSRAMTTSR

-280 EIGKETIKIYQFGVS
+280 EIGKETIKIYQFGAS

-353 NTTYDNRSAKIHFFN
+353 NTTCDNRSTEIHFYN

-404 VTLQNNIDFEIKIN
+404 VTLQHNIDFEIKIN

-423 ITQIATRALQENK
+423 ITQIETRALQENQ

-479 PDPNFKAYLVTNY
+479 PDPNFKAYLVANY

-497 NEISQSEIEKVTY
+497 NEISRFEIEKLKSLIVSS
-510 LTLTGLSIASL
+510 LGIASL

-530 KSLSCDNNSLTEL
+530 EGLACDNNSLTEL
-543 DLSKNTQLTGLACGY
+543 DLSKNTQLTELTCGY

-570 EKMTSLSCCENKLTD
+570 EKMTWLSCGDNKLTG
-585 KLDCSNWANLTNLD
+585 KLDCSNWVNLTNLN
-599 CHDNN
+599 CHTNN
-604 FTTLDLT
+604 FTALDLT

-621 AGNNLTSLNV
+621 GNNNLTSLNV
-631 QDCPNLTILQ
+631 QDCSN
-641 CSGNRLSSLDIS
+641 
-653 MCLNLTNLNCE
+653 
-664 NNSLTTLDLNNCH
+664 LTTLQCDG
-677 NLTNLF
+677 
-683 CQNNKL
+683 NKL
-689 SSLDISMCSK
+689 SSLDISMCPYLLTLSCGNNNLETLDLSNCHNLDRLFCQDNKLSSLDISMCLK
-699 LSLLYCQG
+699 LSLLYCQ
-707 NKLTSLTLG
+707 NNMLTLLTLG

-722 DLDCSRNQL
+722 D
-731 SSLIVTSCTSLTQLE
+731 
-746 CGYNNLPSLDI
+746 
-757 NMCSKLSSLHCQ
+757 
-769 GNKLTSLTLGNASTL
+769 
-784 QALDCSQNQLS
+784 LDCSQNQLS

-800 SCTNLTR
+800 SCTSLTQ
-807 LECDNNNIRI
+807 LTCDNNNIRI
-817 LDISNCYNLGDLIWD
+817 LDISNCYNLGDLIWH

-853 AGYKTT
+853 AIYDPTKTT
-859 DYPYLRNA
+859 DYPYLSYA

-884 DVSNNQLESLDI
+884 NVSGNQLESLDI
-896 SQSPNIQE
+896 SQSPNIRK
-904 LYCTYNNLT
+904 LYCNNNNLT
-913 ALDVTRHR
+913 TLDVTKHR
-921 QLAKLDCEVNRLTEL
+921 QLVELNCEANHMTEL

-944 RYLKCN
+944 QYLKCN

-963 GLRTLEIKS
+963 ELRTLEIKS
-972 NPIDLLDVSN
+972 NQIDVLDLSN
-982 NQEINILRCQEC
+982 NQYINTLRCQEC
-994 PNLREVW
+994 PNLREIW
-1001 FQNQTQ
+1001 FQSQTQ

-1014 VLDLDITKPCYKE
+1014 ALDLSITKPCYKE

-1040 DGLEGIIYYLD
+1040 AGLEGIIYYLD

-1063 ESLLPWYKW
+1063 EALLPWYKW
-1072 NSSNNSASYPVS
+1072 NSSNNKASYPVS
-1084 DWINTKKESNPA
+1084 DWINTKKQSNTA
-1096 WKLPTIDDLTTLF
+1096 WELPTIDDLTTLF
-1109 SYRFGVN
+1109 YYRFEVN
-1116 ESSIGNN
+1116 GSSIGNN

-1138 SSEEVHNNG
+1138 SSEEVNNNG

-1161 TGQTIES
+1161 TGQPIES

>member
-25 EGGGNYVLSITP
+25 EEGGNYVLSIAP
-37 QNLKFPANGDSQN
+37 QNLKFPANDDSQN

-64 DSWCTPTI
+64 DSWCTPSI
-72 TSGGNGANVTFSVQ
+72 TSGGNGANVTFSVE
-86 KNIELQPRNTSFTF
+86 KNMELQPRNTSFTF
-100 TLGDEKETLY
+100 TLGNEKATLH
-110 VTQEAASNSNISLN
+110 VTQEAAPNSNISLN
-124 PKSATVSSNSNT
+124 PGSATVSSNSNT

-159 SKTSGKNNDVV
+159 SKTTGQNNDVV
-170 AFNIDENN
+170 TFNIDENN
-178 LPDDRNATYTFTCAT
+178 LSDDRNATYTFTCAT

-231 ISFEYEIAQADK
+231 ISFDYEIAQADK
-243 SWVSYVGTRAMTTSR
+243 SWVSYVGSRAMTTSR

-280 EIGKETIKIYQFGVS
+280 EIGKETIKIYQFGAS

-353 NTTYDNRSAKIHFFN
+353 NTTCDNRSTEIHFYN

-404 VTLQNNIDFEIKIN
+404 VTLQHNIDFEIKIN

-423 ITQIATRALQENK
+423 ITQIETRALQENQ

-479 PDPNFKAYLVTNY
+479 PDPNFKAYLVANY

-497 NEISQSEIEKVTY
+497 NEISRFEIEKLKSLIVSS
-510 LTLTGLSIASL
+510 LGIASL

-530 KSLSCDNNSLTEL
+530 EGLACDNNSLTEL
-543 DLSKNTQLTGLACGY
+543 DLSKNTQLTELTCGY

-570 EKMTSLSCCENKLTD
+570 EKMTWLSCGDNKLTG
-585 KLDCSNWANLTNLD
+585 KLDCSNWVNLTNLN
-599 CHDNN
+599 CHTNN
-604 FTTLDLT
+604 FTALDLT

-621 AGNNLTSLNV
+621 GNNNLTSLNV
-631 QDCPNLTILQ
+631 QDCSN
-641 CSGNRLSSLDIS
+641 
-653 MCLNLTNLNCE
+653 
-664 NNSLTTLDLNNCH
+664 LTTLQCDG
-677 NLTNLF
+677 
-683 CQNNKL
+683 NKL
-689 SSLDISMCSK
+689 SSLDISMCPYLLTLSCGNNNLETLDLSNCHNLDRLFCQDNKLSSLDISMCLK
-699 LSLLYCQG
+699 LSLLYCQ
-707 NKLTSLTLG
+707 NNMLTLLTLG

-722 DLDCSRNQL
+722 D
-731 SSLIVTSCTSLTQLE
+731 
-746 CGYNNLPSLDI
+746 
-757 NMCSKLSSLHCQ
+757 
-769 GNKLTSLTLGNASTL
+769 
-784 QALDCSQNQLS
+784 LDCSQNQLS

-800 SCTNLTR
+800 SCTSLTQ
-807 LECDNNNIRI
+807 LTCDNNNIRI
-817 LDISNCYNLGDLIWD
+817 LDISNCYNLGDLIWH

-853 AGYKTT
+853 AIYDPTKTT
-859 DYPYLRNA
+859 DYPYLSYA

-884 DVSNNQLESLDI
+884 NVSGNQLESLDI
-896 SQSPNIQE
+896 SQSPNIQK
-904 LYCTYNNLT
+904 LYCNNNNLT
-913 ALDVTRHR
+913 TLDVTKHR
-921 QLAKLDCEVNRLTEL
+921 QLVELNCEANHMTEL

-944 RYLKCN
+944 QYLKCN

-963 GLRTLEIKS
+963 ELRTLEIKS
-972 NPIDLLDVSN
+972 NQIDVLDLSN
-982 NQEINILRCQEC
+982 NQYINTLRCQEC
-994 PNLREVW
+994 PNLREIW
-1001 FQNQTQ
+1001 FQSQTQ

-1014 VLDLDITKPCYKE
+1014 ALDLSITKPCYKE

-1040 DGLEGIIYYLD
+1040 AGLEGIIYYLD

-1063 ESLLPWYKW
+1063 EALLPWYKW
-1072 NSSNNSASYPVS
+1072 NSSNNKASYPVS
-1084 DWINTKKESNPA
+1084 DWINTKKQSNTA
-1096 WKLPTIDDLTTLF
+1096 WELPTIDDLTTLF
-1109 SYRFGVN
+1109 YYRFEVN
-1116 ESSIGNN
+1116 GSSICNN

-1138 SSEEVHNNG
+1138 SSEEVNNNG

-1161 TGQTIES
+1161 TGQPIES

>member
-25 EGGGNYVLSITP
+25 EEGGNYVLSIAP
-37 QNLKFPANGDSQN
+37 QNLKFPANDDSQN

-64 DSWCTPTI
+64 DSWCTPSI
-72 TSGGNGANVTFSVQ
+72 TSGGNGANVTFSVE
-86 KNIELQPRNTSFTF
+86 NNMELQPRNTSFTF
-100 TLGDEKETLY
+100 TLGNEKATLH
-110 VTQEAASNSNISLN
+110 VTQEAAPNSNISLN
-124 PKSATVSSNSNT
+124 PGSATVSSNSNT

-159 SKTSGKNNDVV
+159 SKTTGQNNDVV
-170 AFNIDENN
+170 TFNIDENN
-178 LPDDRNATYTFTCAT
+178 LSDDRNATYTFTCAT

-231 ISFEYEIAQADK
+231 ISFDYEIAQADK
-243 SWVSYVGTRAMTTSR
+243 SWVSYVGSRAMTTSR

-280 EIGKETIKIYQFGVS
+280 EIGKETIKIYQFGAS

-353 NTTYDNRSAKIHFFN
+353 NTTCDNRSTEIHFYN

-404 VTLQNNIDFEIKIN
+404 VTLQHNIDFEIKIN

-423 ITQIATRALQENK
+423 ITQIETRALQENQ

-479 PDPNFKAYLVTNY
+479 PDPNFKAYLVANY

-497 NEISQSEIEKVTY
+497 NEISRFEIEKLKSLIVSS
-510 LTLTGLSIASL
+510 LGIASL

-530 KSLSCDNNSLTEL
+530 EGLACDNNSLTEL
-543 DLSKNTQLTGLACGY
+543 DLSKNTQLTELTCGY

-570 EKMTSLSCCENKLTD
+570 EKMTWLSCGDNKLTG
-585 KLDCSNWANLTNLD
+585 KLDCSNWVNLTNLN
-599 CHDNN
+599 CHTNN
-604 FTTLDLT
+604 FTALDLT

-621 AGNNLTSLNV
+621 GNNNLTSLNV
-631 QDCPNLTILQ
+631 QDCSN
-641 CSGNRLSSLDIS
+641 
-653 MCLNLTNLNCE
+653 
-664 NNSLTTLDLNNCH
+664 LTTLQCDG
-677 NLTNLF
+677 
-683 CQNNKL
+683 NKL
-689 SSLDISMCSK
+689 SSLDISMCPYLLTLSCGNNNLETLDLSNCHNLDRLFCQDNKLSSLDISMCLK
-699 LSLLYCQG
+699 LSLLYCQ
-707 NKLTSLTLG
+707 NNMLTLLTLG

-722 DLDCSRNQL
+722 D
-731 SSLIVTSCTSLTQLE
+731 
-746 CGYNNLPSLDI
+746 
-757 NMCSKLSSLHCQ
+757 
-769 GNKLTSLTLGNASTL
+769 
-784 QALDCSQNQLS
+784 LDCSQNQLS

-800 SCTNLTR
+800 SCTSLTQ
-807 LECDNNNIRI
+807 LTCDNNNIRI
-817 LDISNCYNLGDLIWD
+817 LDISNCYNLGDLIWH

-853 AGYKTT
+853 AIYDPTKTT
-859 DYPYLRNA
+859 DYPYLSYA

-884 DVSNNQLESLDI
+884 NVSGNQLESLDI
-896 SQSPNIQE
+896 SQSPNIQK
-904 LYCTYNNLT
+904 LYCNNNNLT
-913 ALDVTRHR
+913 TLDVTKHR
-921 QLAKLDCEVNRLTEL
+921 QLVELNCEANHMTEL

-944 RYLKCN
+944 QYLKCN

-963 GLRTLEIKS
+963 ELRTLEIKS
-972 NPIDLLDVSN
+972 NQIDVLDLSN
-982 NQEINILRCQEC
+982 NQYINTLRCQEC
-994 PNLREVW
+994 PNLREIW
-1001 FQNQTQ
+1001 FQSQTQ

-1014 VLDLDITKPCYKE
+1014 ALDLSITKPCYKE

-1040 DGLEGIIYYLD
+1040 AGLEGIIYYLD

-1063 ESLLPWYKW
+1063 EALLPWYKW
-1072 NSSNNSASYPVS
+1072 NSSNNKASYPVS
-1084 DWINTKKESNPA
+1084 DWINTKKQSNTA
-1096 WKLPTIDDLTTLF
+1096 WELPTIDDLTTLF
-1109 SYRFGVN
+1109 YYRFEVN
-1116 ESSIGNN
+1116 GSSIGNN

-1138 SSEEVHNNG
+1138 SSEEVNNNG

-1161 TGQTIES
+1161 TGQPIES

>member
-25 EGGGNYVLSITP
+25 EEGGNYVLSIAP
-37 QNLKFPANGDSQN
+37 QNLKFPANDDSQN

-64 DSWCTPTI
+64 DSWCTPSI
-72 TSGGNGANVTFSVQ
+72 TSGGNGANVTFSVE
-86 KNIELQPRNTSFTF
+86 KNMELQPRNTSFTF
-100 TLGDEKETLY
+100 TLGNEKATLH
-110 VTQEAASNSNISLN
+110 VTQEAAPNSNISLN
-124 PKSATVSSNSNT
+124 PGSATVSSNSNT

-159 SKTSGKNNDVV
+159 SKTTGQNNDVV
-170 AFNIDENN
+170 TFNIDENN
-178 LPDDRNATYTFTCAT
+178 LSDDRNATYTFTCAT

-231 ISFEYEIAQADK
+231 ISFDYEIAQADK
-243 SWVSYVGTRAMTTSR
+243 SWVSYVGSRAMTTSR

-280 EIGKETIKIYQFGVS
+280 EIGKETIKIYQFGAS

-353 NTTYDNRSAKIHFFN
+353 NTTCDNRSTEIHFYN

-404 VTLQNNIDFEIKIN
+404 VTLQHNIDFEIKIN

-423 ITQIATRALQENK
+423 ITQIETRALQENQ

-479 PDPNFKAYLVTNY
+479 PDPNFKAYLVANY

-497 NEISQSEIEKVTY
+497 NEISRFEIEKLKSLIVSS
-510 LTLTGLSIASL
+510 LGIASL

-530 KSLSCDNNSLTEL
+530 EGLACDNNSLTEL
-543 DLSKNTQLTGLACGY
+543 DLSKNTQLTELTCGY

-570 EKMTSLSCCENKLTD
+570 EKMTWLSCDDNKLTG
-585 KLDCSNWANLTNLD
+585 KLDCSNWVNLTNLN
-599 CHDNN
+599 CHTNN
-604 FTTLDLT
+604 FTALDLT

-621 AGNNLTSLNV
+621 GNNNLTSLNV
-631 QDCPNLTILQ
+631 QDCSN
-641 CSGNRLSSLDIS
+641 
-653 MCLNLTNLNCE
+653 
-664 NNSLTTLDLNNCH
+664 LTTLQCDG
-677 NLTNLF
+677 
-683 CQNNKL
+683 NKL
-689 SSLDISMCSK
+689 SSLDISMCPYLLTLSCGNNNLETLDLSNCHNLDRLFCQDNKLSSLDISMCLK
-699 LSLLYCQG
+699 LSLLYCQ
-707 NKLTSLTLG
+707 NNMLTLLTLG

-722 DLDCSRNQL
+722 D
-731 SSLIVTSCTSLTQLE
+731 
-746 CGYNNLPSLDI
+746 
-757 NMCSKLSSLHCQ
+757 
-769 GNKLTSLTLGNASTL
+769 
-784 QALDCSQNQLS
+784 LDCSQNQLS

-800 SCTNLTR
+800 SCTSLTQ
-807 LECDNNNIRI
+807 LTCDNNNIRI
-817 LDISNCYNLGDLIWD
+817 LDISNCYNLGDLIWH

-853 AGYKTT
+853 AIYDPTKTT
-859 DYPYLRNA
+859 DYPYLSYA

-884 DVSNNQLESLDI
+884 NVSGNQLESLDI
-896 SQSPNIQE
+896 SQSPNIQK
-904 LYCTYNNLT
+904 LYCNNNNLT
-913 ALDVTRHR
+913 TLDVTKHR
-921 QLAKLDCEVNRLTEL
+921 QLVELNCEANHMTEL

-944 RYLKCN
+944 QYLKCN

-963 GLRTLEIKS
+963 ELRTLEIKS
-972 NPIDLLDVSN
+972 NQIDVLDLSN
-982 NQEINILRCQEC
+982 NQYINTLRCQEC
-994 PNLREVW
+994 PNLREIW
-1001 FQNQTQ
+1001 FQSQTQ

-1014 VLDLDITKPCYKE
+1014 ALDLSITKPCYKE

-1040 DGLEGIIYYLD
+1040 AGLEGIIYYLD

-1063 ESLLPWYKW
+1063 EALLPWYKW
-1072 NSSNNSASYPVS
+1072 NSSNNKASYPVS
-1084 DWINTKKESNPA
+1084 DWINTKKQSNTA
-1096 WKLPTIDDLTTLF
+1096 WELPTIDDLTTLF
-1109 SYRFGVN
+1109 YYRFEVN
-1116 ESSIGNN
+1116 GSSIGNN

-1138 SSEEVHNNG
+1138 SSEEVNNNG

-1161 TGQTIES
+1161 TGQPIES

>member
-25 EGGGNYVLSITP
+25 EEGGNYVLSIAP
-37 QNLKFPANGDSQN
+37 QNLKFPANDDSQN

-64 DSWCTPTI
+64 DSWCTPSI
-72 TSGGNGANVTFSVQ
+72 TSGGNGANVTFSVE
-86 KNIELQPRNTSFTF
+86 KNMELQPRNTSFTF
-100 TLGDEKETLY
+100 TLGNEKATLH
-110 VTQEAASNSNISLN
+110 VTQEAAPNSNISLN
-124 PKSATVSSNSNT
+124 PGSATVSSNSNT

-159 SKTSGKNNDVV
+159 SKTTGQNNDVV
-170 AFNIDENN
+170 TFNIDENN
-178 LPDDRNATYTFTCAT
+178 LSDDRNATYTFTCAT

-231 ISFEYEIAQADK
+231 ISFDYEIAQADK
-243 SWVSYVGTRAMTTSR
+243 FWVSYVGSRAMTTSR

-280 EIGKETIKIYQFGVS
+280 EIGKETIKIYQFGAS

-317 LNSNVDYE
+317 LNSNIDYE

-353 NTTYDNRSAKIHFFN
+353 NTTCDNRSTEIHFYN

-404 VTLQNNIDFEIKIN
+404 VTLQHNIDFEIKIN

-423 ITQIATRALQENK
+423 ITQIETRALQENQ

-479 PDPNFKAYLVTNY
+479 PDPNFKAYLVANY

-497 NEISQSEIEKVTY
+497 NEISRFEIEKLKSLIVSS
-510 LTLTGLSIASL
+510 LGIASL

-530 KSLSCDNNSLTEL
+530 EGLACDNNSLTEL
-543 DLSKNTQLTGLACGY
+543 DLSKNTQLTELTCGY

-570 EKMTSLSCCENKLTD
+570 EKMTWLSCGDNKLTG
-585 KLDCSNWANLTNLD
+585 KLDCSNWVNLTNLN
-599 CHDNN
+599 CHTNN
-604 FTTLDLT
+604 FTALDLT

-621 AGNNLTSLNV
+621 GNNNLTSLNV
-631 QDCPNLTILQ
+631 QDCSNLTTLQ
-641 CSGNRLSSLDIS
+641 CGGNKLSSLDIS
-653 MCLNLTNLNCE
+653 MCPYLLTLSCGNNNLE
-664 NNSLTTLDLNNCH
+664 TLDLSNCH
-677 NLTNLF
+677 NLDRLF
-683 CQNNKL
+683 CQDNKL

-699 LSLLYCQG
+699 LSLLYCQ
-707 NKLTSLTLG
+707 NNMLTLLTLG

-722 DLDCSRNQL
+722 D
-731 SSLIVTSCTSLTQLE
+731 
-746 CGYNNLPSLDI
+746 
-757 NMCSKLSSLHCQ
+757 
-769 GNKLTSLTLGNASTL
+769 
-784 QALDCSQNQLS
+784 LDCSQNQLS

-800 SCTNLTR
+800 SCTSLTQ
-807 LECDNNNIRI
+807 LTCDNNNIRI
-817 LDISNCYNLGDLIWD
+817 LDISNCYNLGDLIWH

-853 AGYKTT
+853 AIYDPTKTT
-859 DYPYLRNA
+859 DYPYLSYA

-884 DVSNNQLESLDI
+884 NVSGNQLESLDI
-896 SQSPNIQE
+896 SQSPNIQK
-904 LYCTYNNLT
+904 LYCNNNNLT
-913 ALDVTRHR
+913 TLDVTKHR
-921 QLAKLDCEVNRLTEL
+921 QLVELNCEANHMTEL

-944 RYLKCN
+944 QYLKCN

-963 GLRTLEIKS
+963 ELRTLEIKS
-972 NPIDLLDVSN
+972 NQIDVLDLSN
-982 NQEINILRCQEC
+982 NQYINTLRCQEC
-994 PNLREVW
+994 PNLREIW
-1001 FQNQTQ
+1001 FQSQTQ

-1014 VLDLDITKPCYKE
+1014 ALDLSITKPCYKE

-1040 DGLEGIIYYLD
+1040 AGLEGIIYYLD

-1063 ESLLPWYKW
+1063 EALLPWYKW
-1072 NSSNNSASYPVS
+1072 NSSNNKASYPVS
-1084 DWINTKKESNPA
+1084 DWINTKKQSNTA
-1096 WKLPTIDDLTTLF
+1096 WELPTIDDLTTLF
-1109 SYRFGVN
+1109 YYRFEVN
-1116 ESSIGNN
+1116 GSSIGNN

-1138 SSEEVHNNG
+1138 SSEEVNNNG

-1161 TGQTIES
+1161 TGQPIES

>member
-25 EGGGNYVLSITP
+25 EEGGNYVLSIAP
-37 QNLKFPANGDSQN
+37 QNLKFPANDDSQN

-64 DSWCTPTI
+64 DSWCTPSI
-72 TSGGNGANVTFSVQ
+72 TSGGNGANVTFSVE
-86 KNIELQPRNTSFTF
+86 KNMELQPRNTSFTF
-100 TLGDEKETLY
+100 TLGNEKATLH
-110 VTQEAASNSNISLN
+110 VTQEAAPNSNISLN
-124 PKSATVSSNSNT
+124 PGSATVSSNSNT

-159 SKTSGKNNDVV
+159 SKTTGQNNDVV
-170 AFNIDENN
+170 TFNIDENN
-178 LPDDRNATYTFTCAT
+178 LSDDRNATYTFTCAT

-231 ISFEYEIAQADK
+231 ITFDYEIAQADK
-243 SWVSYVGTRAMTTSR
+243 SWVSYVGSRAMTTSR

-280 EIGKETIKIYQFGVS
+280 EIGKETIKIYQFGAS

-353 NTTYDNRSAKIHFFN
+353 NTTCDNRSTEIHFYN

-404 VTLQNNIDFEIKIN
+404 VTLQHNIDFEIKIN

-423 ITQIATRALQENK
+423 ITQIETRALQENQ

-479 PDPNFKAYLVTNY
+479 PDPNFKAYLVANY

-497 NEISQSEIEKVTY
+497 NEISRFEIEKLKSLIVSS
-510 LTLTGLSIASL
+510 LGIASL

-530 KSLSCDNNSLTEL
+530 EGLACDNNSLTEL
-543 DLSKNTQLTGLACGY
+543 DLSKNTQLTELTCGY

-570 EKMTSLSCCENKLTD
+570 EKMTWLSCGDNKLTG
-585 KLDCSNWANLTNLD
+585 KLDCSNWVNLTNLN
-599 CHDNN
+599 CHTNN
-604 FTTLDLT
+604 FTALDLT

-621 AGNNLTSLNV
+621 GNNNLTSLNV
-631 QDCPNLTILQ
+631 QDCSN
-641 CSGNRLSSLDIS
+641 
-653 MCLNLTNLNCE
+653 
-664 NNSLTTLDLNNCH
+664 LTTLQCDG
-677 NLTNLF
+677 
-683 CQNNKL
+683 NKL
-689 SSLDISMCSK
+689 SSLDISMCPYLLTLSCGNNNLETLDLSNCHNLDRLFCQDNKLSSLDISMCLK
-699 LSLLYCQG
+699 LSLLYCQ
-707 NKLTSLTLG
+707 NNMLTLLTLG

-722 DLDCSRNQL
+722 D
-731 SSLIVTSCTSLTQLE
+731 
-746 CGYNNLPSLDI
+746 
-757 NMCSKLSSLHCQ
+757 
-769 GNKLTSLTLGNASTL
+769 
-784 QALDCSQNQLS
+784 LDCSQNQLS

-800 SCTNLTR
+800 SCTSLTQ
-807 LECDNNNIRI
+807 LTCDNNNIRI
-817 LDISNCYNLGDLIWD
+817 LDISNCYNLGDLIWH

-853 AGYKTT
+853 AIYDPTKTT
-859 DYPYLRNA
+859 DYPYLSYA

-884 DVSNNQLESLDI
+884 NVSGNQLESLDI
-896 SQSPNIQE
+896 SQSPNIQK
-904 LYCTYNNLT
+904 LYCNNNNLT
-913 ALDVTRHR
+913 TLDVTKHR
-921 QLAKLDCEVNRLTEL
+921 QLVELNCEANHMTEL

-944 RYLKCN
+944 QYLKCN

-963 GLRTLEIKS
+963 ELRTLEIKS
-972 NPIDLLDVSN
+972 NQIDVLDLSN
-982 NQEINILRCQEC
+982 NQYINTLRCQEC
-994 PNLREVW
+994 PNLREIW
-1001 FQNQTQ
+1001 FQSQTQ

-1014 VLDLDITKPCYKE
+1014 ALDLSITKPCYKE

-1040 DGLEGIIYYLD
+1040 AGLEGIIYYLD

-1063 ESLLPWYKW
+1063 EALLPWYKW
-1072 NSSNNSASYPVS
+1072 NSSNNKASYPVS
-1084 DWINTKKESNPA
+1084 DWINTKKQSNTA
-1096 WKLPTIDDLTTLF
+1096 WELPTIDDLTTLF
-1109 SYRFGVN
+1109 YYRFEVN
-1116 ESSIGNN
+1116 GSSIGNN

-1138 SSEEVHNNG
+1138 SSEEVNNNG

-1161 TGQTIES
+1161 TGQPIES

>member
-1 MKRIIGLLFI
+1 MLFI

-25 EGGGNYVLSITP
+25 EEGGNYVLSIAP
-37 QNLKFPANGDSQN
+37 QNLKFPANDDSQN

-64 DSWCTPTI
+64 DSWCTPSI
-72 TSGGNGANVTFSVQ
+72 TSGGNGANVTFSVE
-86 KNIELQPRNTSFTF
+86 KNMELQPRNTSFTF
-100 TLGDEKETLY
+100 TLGNEKATLH
-110 VTQEAASNSNISLN
+110 VTQEAAPNSNISLN
-124 PKSATVSSNSNT
+124 PGSATVSSNSNT

-159 SKTSGKNNDVV
+159 SKTTGQNNDVV
-170 AFNIDENN
+170 TFNIDENN
-178 LPDDRNATYTFTCAT
+178 LSDDRNATYTFTCAT

-231 ISFEYEIAQADK
+231 ISFDYEIAQADK
-243 SWVSYVGTRAMTTSR
+243 SWVSYVGSRAMTTSR

-280 EIGKETIKIYQFGVS
+280 EIGKETIKIYQFGAS

-353 NTTYDNRSAKIHFFN
+353 NTTCDNRSTEIHFYN

-404 VTLQNNIDFEIKIN
+404 VTLQHNIDFEIKIN

-423 ITQIATRALQENK
+423 ITQIETRALQENQ

-479 PDPNFKAYLVTNY
+479 PDPNFKAYLVANY

-497 NEISQSEIEKVTY
+497 NEISRFEIEKLKSLIVSS
-510 LTLTGLSIASL
+510 LGIASL

-530 KSLSCDNNSLTEL
+530 EGLACDNNSLTEL
-543 DLSKNTQLTGLACGY
+543 DLSKNTQLTELTCGY

-570 EKMTSLSCCENKLTD
+570 EKMTWLSCGDNKLTG
-585 KLDCSNWANLTNLD
+585 KLDCSNWVNLTNLN
-599 CHDNN
+599 CHTNN
-604 FTTLDLT
+604 FTALDLT

-621 AGNNLTSLNV
+621 GNNNLTSLNV
-631 QDCPNLTILQ
+631 QDCSN
-641 CSGNRLSSLDIS
+641 
-653 MCLNLTNLNCE
+653 
-664 NNSLTTLDLNNCH
+664 LTTLQCDG
-677 NLTNLF
+677 
-683 CQNNKL
+683 NKL
-689 SSLDISMCSK
+689 SSLDISMCPYLLTLSCGNNNLETLDLSNCHNLDRLFCQDNKLSSLDISMCLK
-699 LSLLYCQG
+699 LSLLYCQ
-707 NKLTSLTLG
+707 NNMLTLLTLG

-722 DLDCSRNQL
+722 D
-731 SSLIVTSCTSLTQLE
+731 
-746 CGYNNLPSLDI
+746 
-757 NMCSKLSSLHCQ
+757 
-769 GNKLTSLTLGNASTL
+769 
-784 QALDCSQNQLS
+784 LDCSQNQLS

-800 SCTNLTR
+800 SCTSLTQ
-807 LECDNNNIRI
+807 LTCDNNNIRI
-817 LDISNCYNLGDLIWD
+817 LDISNCYNLGDLIWH

-853 AGYKTT
+853 AIYDPTKTT
-859 DYPYLRNA
+859 DYPYLSYA

-884 DVSNNQLESLDI
+884 NVSGNQLESLDI
-896 SQSPNIQE
+896 SQSPNIQK
-904 LYCTYNNLT
+904 LYCNNNNLT
-913 ALDVTRHR
+913 TLDVTKHR
-921 QLAKLDCEVNRLTEL
+921 QLVELNCEANHMTEL

-944 RYLKCN
+944 QYLKCN

-963 GLRTLEIKS
+963 ELRTLEIKS
-972 NPIDLLDVSN
+972 NQIDVLDLSN
-982 NQEINILRCQEC
+982 NQYINTLRCQEC
-994 PNLREVW
+994 PNLREIW
-1001 FQNQTQ
+1001 FQSQTQ

-1014 VLDLDITKPCYKE
+1014 ALDLSITKPCYKE

-1040 DGLEGIIYYLD
+1040 AGLEGIIYYLD

-1063 ESLLPWYKW
+1063 EALLPWYKW
-1072 NSSNNSASYPVS
+1072 NSSNNKASYPVS
-1084 DWINTKKESNPA
+1084 DWINTKKQSNTA
-1096 WKLPTIDDLTTLF
+1096 WELPTIADLTTLF
-1109 SYRFGVN
+1109 YYRFEVN
-1116 ESSIGNN
+1116 GSSIGNN

-1138 SSEEVHNNG
+1138 SSEEVNNNG

-1161 TGQTIES
+1161 TGQPIES

>member
-1 MKRIIGLLFI
+1 
-11 VLSLSCCSKSETDK
+11 
-25 EGGGNYVLSITP
+25 
-37 QNLKFPANGDSQN
+37 
-50 VIVASNGQWSLSGG
+50 
-64 DSWCTPTI
+64 
-72 TSGGNGANVTFSVQ
+72 
-86 KNIELQPRNTSFTF
+86 
-100 TLGDEKETLY
+100 
-110 VTQEAASNSNISLN
+110 
-124 PKSATVSSNSNT
+124 
-136 QSVIVTCNGTWAL
+136 
-149 SGETVSWCRP
+149 
-159 SKTSGKNNDVV
+159 
-170 AFNIDENN
+170 
-178 LPDDRNATYTFTCAT
+178 
-193 ESAKF
+193 
-198 VLTQKGKDAL
+198 
-208 TVTKSKFEV
+208 
-217 SAQGEQI
+217 
-224 AVEVNAN
+224 
-231 ISFEYEIAQADK
+231 
-243 SWVSYVGTRAMTTSR
+243 MTTSR

-280 EIGKETIKIYQFGVS
+280 EIGKETIKIYQFGAS

-353 NTTYDNRSAKIHFFN
+353 NTTCDNRSTEIHFYN

-404 VTLQNNIDFEIKIN
+404 VTLQHNIDFEIKIN

-423 ITQIATRALQENK
+423 ITQIETRALQENQ

-479 PDPNFKAYLVTNY
+479 PDPNFKAYLVANY

-497 NEISQSEIEKVTY
+497 NEISRFEIEKLKSLIVSS
-510 LTLTGLSIASL
+510 LGIASL

-530 KSLSCDNNSLTEL
+530 EGLACDNNSLTEL
-543 DLSKNTQLTGLACGY
+543 DLSKNTQLTELTCGY

-570 EKMTSLSCCENKLTD
+570 EKMTWLSCGDNKLTG
-585 KLDCSNWANLTNLD
+585 KLDCSNWVNLTNLN
-599 CHDNN
+599 CHTNN
-604 FTTLDLT
+604 FTALDLT

-621 AGNNLTSLNV
+621 GNNNLTSLNV
-631 QDCPNLTILQ
+631 QDCSN
-641 CSGNRLSSLDIS
+641 
-653 MCLNLTNLNCE
+653 
-664 NNSLTTLDLNNCH
+664 LTTLQCDG
-677 NLTNLF
+677 
-683 CQNNKL
+683 NKL
-689 SSLDISMCSK
+689 SSLDISMCPYLLTLSCGNNNLETLDLSNCHNLDRLFCQDNKLSSLDISMCLK
-699 LSLLYCQG
+699 LSLLYCQ
-707 NKLTSLTLG
+707 NNMLTLLTLG

-722 DLDCSRNQL
+722 D
-731 SSLIVTSCTSLTQLE
+731 
-746 CGYNNLPSLDI
+746 
-757 NMCSKLSSLHCQ
+757 
-769 GNKLTSLTLGNASTL
+769 
-784 QALDCSQNQLS
+784 LDCSQNQLS

-800 SCTNLTR
+800 SCTSLTQ
-807 LECDNNNIRI
+807 LTCDNNNIRI
-817 LDISNCYNLGDLIWD
+817 LDISNCYNLGDLIWH

-853 AGYKTT
+853 AIYDPTKTT
-859 DYPYLRNA
+859 DYPYLSYA

-884 DVSNNQLESLDI
+884 NVSGNQLESLDI
-896 SQSPNIQE
+896 SQSPNIQK
-904 LYCTYNNLT
+904 LYCNNNNLT
-913 ALDVTRHR
+913 TLDVTKHR
-921 QLAKLDCEVNRLTEL
+921 QLVELNCEANHMTEL

-944 RYLKCN
+944 QYLKCN

-963 GLRTLEIKS
+963 ELRTLEIKS
-972 NPIDLLDVSN
+972 NQIDVLDLSN
-982 NQEINILRCQEC
+982 NQYINTLRCQEC
-994 PNLREVW
+994 PNLREIW
-1001 FQNQTQ
+1001 FQSQTQ

-1014 VLDLDITKPCYKE
+1014 ALDLSITKPCYKE

-1040 DGLEGIIYYLD
+1040 AGLEGIIYYLD

-1063 ESLLPWYKW
+1063 EALLPWYKW
-1072 NSSNNSASYPVS
+1072 NSSNNKASYPVS
-1084 DWINTKKESNPA
+1084 DWINTKKQSNTA
-1096 WKLPTIDDLTTLF
+1096 WELPTIDDLTTLF
-1109 SYRFGVN
+1109 YYRFEVN
-1116 ESSIGNN
+1116 GSSIGNN

-1138 SSEEVHNNG
+1138 SSEEVNNNG

-1161 TGQTIES
+1161 TGQPIES

>member
-25 EGGGNYVLSITP
+25 EEGGNYVLSIAP
-37 QNLKFPANGDSQN
+37 QNLKFPANDDSQN

-64 DSWCTPTI
+64 DSWCTPSI
-72 TSGGNGANVTFSVQ
+72 TSGGNGANVTFSVE
-86 KNIELQPRNTSFTF
+86 KNMELQPRNTSFTF
-100 TLGDEKETLY
+100 TLGNEKATLH
-110 VTQEAASNSNISLN
+110 VTQEAAPNSNISLN
-124 PKSATVSSNSNT
+124 PGSATVSSNSNT

-159 SKTSGKNNDVV
+159 SKTTGQNNDVV
-170 AFNIDENN
+170 TFNIDENN
-178 LPDDRNATYTFTCAT
+178 LSDDRNATYTFTCAT

-231 ISFEYEIAQADK
+231 ISFDYEIAQADK
-243 SWVSYVGTRAMTTSR
+243 SWVSYVGSRAMTTSR

-280 EIGKETIKIYQFGVS
+280 EIGKETIKIYQFGAS

-353 NTTYDNRSAKIHFFN
+353 NTTCDNRSTEIHFYN

-404 VTLQNNIDFEIKIN
+404 VTLQHNIDFEIKIN

-423 ITQIATRALQENK
+423 ITQIETRALQENQ

-479 PDPNFKAYLVTNY
+479 PDPNFKAYLVANY

-497 NEISQSEIEKVTY
+497 NEISRFEIEKLKSLIVSS
-510 LTLTGLSIASL
+510 LGIASL

-530 KSLSCDNNSLTEL
+530 EGLACDNNSLTEL
-543 DLSKNTQLTGLACGY
+543 DLSKNIQLTELTCGY

-570 EKMTSLSCCENKLTD
+570 EKMTWLSCGDNKLTG
-585 KLDCSNWANLTNLD
+585 KLDCSNWVNLTNLN
-599 CHDNN
+599 CHTNN
-604 FTTLDLT
+604 FTALDLT

-621 AGNNLTSLNV
+621 GNNNLTSLNV
-631 QDCPNLTILQ
+631 QDCSN
-641 CSGNRLSSLDIS
+641 
-653 MCLNLTNLNCE
+653 
-664 NNSLTTLDLNNCH
+664 LTTLQCDG
-677 NLTNLF
+677 
-683 CQNNKL
+683 NKL
-689 SSLDISMCSK
+689 SSLDISMCPYLLTLSCGNNNLETLDLSNCHNLDRLFCQDNKLSSLDISMCLK
-699 LSLLYCQG
+699 LSLLYCQ
-707 NKLTSLTLG
+707 NNMLTLLTLG

-722 DLDCSRNQL
+722 D
-731 SSLIVTSCTSLTQLE
+731 
-746 CGYNNLPSLDI
+746 
-757 NMCSKLSSLHCQ
+757 
-769 GNKLTSLTLGNASTL
+769 
-784 QALDCSQNQLS
+784 LDCSQNQLS

-800 SCTNLTR
+800 SCTSLTQ
-807 LECDNNNIRI
+807 LTCDNNNIRI
-817 LDISNCYNLGDLIWD
+817 LDISNCYNLGDLIWH

-853 AGYKTT
+853 AIYDPTKTT
-859 DYPYLRNA
+859 DYPYLSYA

-884 DVSNNQLESLDI
+884 NVSGNQLESLDI
-896 SQSPNIQE
+896 SQSPNIQK
-904 LYCTYNNLT
+904 LYCNNNNLT
-913 ALDVTRHR
+913 TLDVTKHR
-921 QLAKLDCEVNRLTEL
+921 QLVELNCEANHMTEL

-944 RYLKCN
+944 QYLKCN

-963 GLRTLEIKS
+963 ELRTLEIKS
-972 NPIDLLDVSN
+972 NQIDVLDLSN
-982 NQEINILRCQEC
+982 NQYINTLRCQEC
-994 PNLREVW
+994 PNLREIW
-1001 FQNQTQ
+1001 FQSQTQ

-1014 VLDLDITKPCYKE
+1014 ALDLSITKPCYKE

-1040 DGLEGIIYYLD
+1040 AGLEGIIYYLD

-1063 ESLLPWYKW
+1063 EALLPWYKW
-1072 NSSNNSASYPVS
+1072 NSSNNKASYPVS
-1084 DWINTKKESNPA
+1084 DWINTKKQSNTA
-1096 WKLPTIDDLTTLF
+1096 WELPTIDDLTTLF
-1109 SYRFGVN
+1109 YYRFEVN
-1116 ESSIGNN
+1116 GSSIGNN

-1138 SSEEVHNNG
+1138 SSEEVNNNG

-1161 TGQTIES
+1161 TGQPIES

>member
-25 EGGGNYVLSITP
+25 EEGGNYVLSIAP
-37 QNLKFPANGDSQN
+37 QNLKFPANDDSQN

-64 DSWCTPTI
+64 DSWCTPSI
-72 TSGGNGANVTFSVQ
+72 TSGGNGANVTFSVE
-86 KNIELQPRNTSFTF
+86 KNMELQPRNTSFTF
-100 TLGDEKETLY
+100 TLGNEKATLH
-110 VTQEAASNSNISLN
+110 VTQEAAPNSNISLN
-124 PKSATVSSNSNT
+124 PGSATVSSNSNT

-159 SKTSGKNNDVV
+159 SKTTGQNNDVV
-170 AFNIDENN
+170 TFNIDENN
-178 LPDDRNATYTFTCAT
+178 LSDDRNATYTFTCAT

-231 ISFEYEIAQADK
+231 ISFDYEIAQADK
-243 SWVSYVGTRAMTTSR
+243 SWVSYVGSRAMTTSR

-280 EIGKETIKIYQFGVS
+280 EIGKETIKIYQFGAS

-353 NTTYDNRSAKIHFFN
+353 NTTCDNRSTEIHFYN

-404 VTLQNNIDFEIKIN
+404 VTLQHNIDFEIKIN

-423 ITQIATRALQENK
+423 ITQIETRALQENQ

-479 PDPNFKAYLVTNY
+479 PDPNFKAYLVANY

-497 NEISQSEIEKVTY
+497 NEISRFEIEKLKSLIVSS
-510 LTLTGLSIASL
+510 LGIASL

-530 KSLSCDNNSLTEL
+530 EGLACDNNSLTEL
-543 DLSKNTQLTGLACGY
+543 DLSKNTQLTELTCGY

-570 EKMTSLSCCENKLTD
+570 EKMTWLSCGDNKLTG
-585 KLDCSNWANLTNLD
+585 KLDCSNWVNLTNLN
-599 CHDNN
+599 CHTNN
-604 FTTLDLT
+604 FTALDLT

-621 AGNNLTSLNV
+621 GNNNLTSLNV
-631 QDCPNLTILQ
+631 QDCSN
-641 CSGNRLSSLDIS
+641 
-653 MCLNLTNLNCE
+653 
-664 NNSLTTLDLNNCH
+664 LTTLQCDG
-677 NLTNLF
+677 
-683 CQNNKL
+683 NKL
-689 SSLDISMCSK
+689 SSLDISMCPYLLTLSCGNNNLETLDLSNCHNLDRLFCQDNKLSSLDISMCLK
-699 LSLLYCQG
+699 LSLLYCQ
-707 NKLTSLTLG
+707 NNMLTLLTLG

-722 DLDCSRNQL
+722 D
-731 SSLIVTSCTSLTQLE
+731 
-746 CGYNNLPSLDI
+746 
-757 NMCSKLSSLHCQ
+757 
-769 GNKLTSLTLGNASTL
+769 
-784 QALDCSQNQLS
+784 LDCSQNQLS

-800 SCTNLTR
+800 SCTSLTQ
-807 LECDNNNIRI
+807 LTCDNNNIRI
-817 LDISNCYNLGDLIWD
+817 LDISNCYNLGDLIWH

-853 AGYKTT
+853 AIYDPTKTT
-859 DYPYLRNA
+859 DYPYLSYA

-877 SSRYSRL
+877 NSRYSRL
-884 DVSNNQLESLDI
+884 NVSGNQLESLDI
-896 SQSPNIQE
+896 SQSPNIQK
-904 LYCTYNNLT
+904 LYCNNNNLT
-913 ALDVTRHR
+913 TLDVTKHR
-921 QLAKLDCEVNRLTEL
+921 QLVELNCEANHMTEL

-944 RYLKCN
+944 QYLKCN

-963 GLRTLEIKS
+963 ELRTLEIKS
-972 NPIDLLDVSN
+972 NQIDVLDLSN
-982 NQEINILRCQEC
+982 NQYINTLRCQEC
-994 PNLREVW
+994 PNLREIW
-1001 FQNQTQ
+1001 FQSQTQ

-1014 VLDLDITKPCYKE
+1014 ALDLSITKPCYKE

-1040 DGLEGIIYYLD
+1040 AGLEGIIYYLD

-1063 ESLLPWYKW
+1063 EALLPWYKW
-1072 NSSNNSASYPVS
+1072 NSSNNKASYPVS
-1084 DWINTKKESNPA
+1084 DWINTKKQSNTA
-1096 WKLPTIDDLTTLF
+1096 WELPTIDDLTTLF
-1109 SYRFGVN
+1109 YYRFEVN
-1116 ESSIGNN
+1116 GSSIGNN

-1138 SSEEVHNNG
+1138 SSEEVNNNG

-1161 TGQTIES
+1161 TGQPIES

>member
-25 EGGGNYVLSITP
+25 EEGGNYVLSIAP
-37 QNLKFPANGDSQN
+37 QNLKFPANDDSQN

-64 DSWCTPTI
+64 DSWCTPSI
-72 TSGGNGANVTFSVQ
+72 TSGGNGANVTFSVE
-86 KNIELQPRNTSFTF
+86 KNMELQPRNTSFTF
-100 TLGDEKETLY
+100 TLGNEKATLH
-110 VTQEAASNSNISLN
+110 VTQEAAPNSNISLN
-124 PKSATVSSNSNT
+124 PGSATVSSNSNT

-159 SKTSGKNNDVV
+159 SKTTGQNNDVV
-170 AFNIDENN
+170 TFNIDENN
-178 LPDDRNATYTFTCAT
+178 LSDDRNATYTFTCAT

-231 ISFEYEIAQADK
+231 ISFDYEIAQADK
-243 SWVSYVGTRAMTTSR
+243 SWVSYVGSRAMTTSR

-280 EIGKETIKIYQFGVS
+280 EIGKETIKIYQFGAS

-353 NTTYDNRSAKIHFFN
+353 NTTCDNRSTEIHFYN

-383 KDALIIGKTDYQVP
+383 KDALIIGKTDYQIP

-404 VTLQNNIDFEIKIN
+404 VTLQHNIDFEIKIN

-423 ITQIATRALQENK
+423 ITQIETRALQENQ

-479 PDPNFKAYLVTNY
+479 PDPNFKAYLVANY

-497 NEISQSEIEKVTY
+497 NEISRFEIEKLKSLIVSS
-510 LTLTGLSIASL
+510 LGIASL

-530 KSLSCDNNSLTEL
+530 EGLACDNNSLTEL
-543 DLSKNTQLTGLACGY
+543 DLSKNTQLTELTCGY

-570 EKMTSLSCCENKLTD
+570 EKMTWLSCGDNKLTG
-585 KLDCSNWANLTNLD
+585 KLDCSNWVNLTNLN
-599 CHDNN
+599 CHTNN
-604 FTTLDLT
+604 FTALDLT

-621 AGNNLTSLNV
+621 GNNNLTSLNV
-631 QDCPNLTILQ
+631 QDCSN
-641 CSGNRLSSLDIS
+641 
-653 MCLNLTNLNCE
+653 
-664 NNSLTTLDLNNCH
+664 LTTLQCDG
-677 NLTNLF
+677 
-683 CQNNKL
+683 NKL
-689 SSLDISMCSK
+689 SSLDISMCPYLLTLSCGNNNLETLDLSNCHNLDRLFCQDNKLSSLDISMCLK
-699 LSLLYCQG
+699 LSLLYCQ
-707 NKLTSLTLG
+707 NNMLTLLTLG

-722 DLDCSRNQL
+722 D
-731 SSLIVTSCTSLTQLE
+731 
-746 CGYNNLPSLDI
+746 
-757 NMCSKLSSLHCQ
+757 
-769 GNKLTSLTLGNASTL
+769 
-784 QALDCSQNQLS
+784 LDCSQNQLS

-800 SCTNLTR
+800 SCTSLTQ
-807 LECDNNNIRI
+807 LTCDNNNIRI
-817 LDISNCYNLGDLIWD
+817 LDISNCYNLGDLIWH

-853 AGYKTT
+853 AIYDPTKTT
-859 DYPYLRNA
+859 DYPYLSYA

-884 DVSNNQLESLDI
+884 NVSGNQLESLDI
-896 SQSPNIQE
+896 SQSPNIQK
-904 LYCTYNNLT
+904 LYCNNNNLT
-913 ALDVTRHR
+913 TLDVTKHR
-921 QLAKLDCEVNRLTEL
+921 QLVELNCEANHMTEL

-944 RYLKCN
+944 QYLKCN

-963 GLRTLEIKS
+963 ELRTLEIKS
-972 NPIDLLDVSN
+972 NQIDVLDLSN
-982 NQEINILRCQEC
+982 NQYINTLRCQEC
-994 PNLREVW
+994 PNLREIW
-1001 FQNQTQ
+1001 FQSQTQ

-1014 VLDLDITKPCYKE
+1014 ALDLSITKPCYKE

-1040 DGLEGIIYYLD
+1040 AGLEGIIYYLD

-1063 ESLLPWYKW
+1063 EALLPWYKW
-1072 NSSNNSASYPVS
+1072 NSSNNKASYPVS
-1084 DWINTKKESNPA
+1084 DWINTKKQSNTA
-1096 WKLPTIDDLTTLF
+1096 WELPTIDDLTTLF
-1109 SYRFGVN
+1109 YYRFEVN
-1116 ESSIGNN
+1116 GSSIGNN

-1138 SSEEVHNNG
+1138 SSEEVNNNG

-1161 TGQTIES
+1161 TGQPIES

>member
-25 EGGGNYVLSITP
+25 EEGGNYVLSIAP

-64 DSWCTPTI
+64 DSWCTPSI
-72 TSGGNGANVTFSVQ
+72 TSGGNGANVTFSVE
-86 KNIELQPRNTSFTF
+86 KNMELQPRNTSFTF
-100 TLGDEKETLY
+100 TLGNEKATLH
-110 VTQEAASNSNISLN
+110 VTQEAAPNSNISLN
-124 PKSATVSSNSNT
+124 PGSATVSSNSNT

-159 SKTSGKNNDVV
+159 SKTTGQNNDVV
-170 AFNIDENN
+170 TFNIDENN
-178 LPDDRNATYTFTCAT
+178 LSDDRNATYTFTCAT

-231 ISFEYEIAQADK
+231 ISFDYEIAQADK
-243 SWVSYVGTRAMTTSR
+243 SWVSYVGSRAMTTSR

-280 EIGKETIKIYQFGVS
+280 EIGKETIKIYQFGAS

-353 NTTYDNRSAKIHFFN
+353 NTTCDNRSTEIHFYN

-404 VTLQNNIDFEIKIN
+404 VTLQHNIDFEIKIN

-423 ITQIATRALQENK
+423 ITQIETRALQENQ

-479 PDPNFKAYLVTNY
+479 PDPNFKAYLVANY

-497 NEISQSEIEKVTY
+497 NEISRFEIEKLKSLIVSS
-510 LTLTGLSIASL
+510 LGIASL

-530 KSLSCDNNSLTEL
+530 EGLACDNNSLTEL
-543 DLSKNTQLTGLACGY
+543 DLSKNTQLTELTCGY

-570 EKMTSLSCCENKLTD
+570 EKMTWLSCGDNKLTG
-585 KLDCSNWANLTNLD
+585 KLDCSNWVNLTNLN
-599 CHDNN
+599 CHTNN
-604 FTTLDLT
+604 FTALDLT

-621 AGNNLTSLNV
+621 GNNNLTSLNV
-631 QDCPNLTILQ
+631 QDCSN
-641 CSGNRLSSLDIS
+641 
-653 MCLNLTNLNCE
+653 
-664 NNSLTTLDLNNCH
+664 LTTLQCDG
-677 NLTNLF
+677 
-683 CQNNKL
+683 NKL
-689 SSLDISMCSK
+689 SSLDISMCPYLLTLSCGNNNLETLDLSNCHNLDRLFCQDNKLSSLDISMCLK
-699 LSLLYCQG
+699 LSLLYCQ
-707 NKLTSLTLG
+707 NNMLTLLTLG

-722 DLDCSRNQL
+722 D
-731 SSLIVTSCTSLTQLE
+731 
-746 CGYNNLPSLDI
+746 
-757 NMCSKLSSLHCQ
+757 
-769 GNKLTSLTLGNASTL
+769 
-784 QALDCSQNQLS
+784 LDCSQNQLS

-800 SCTNLTR
+800 SCTSLTQ
-807 LECDNNNIRI
+807 LTCDNNNIRI
-817 LDISNCYNLGDLIWD
+817 LDISNCYNLGDLIWH

-853 AGYKTT
+853 AIYDPTKTT
-859 DYPYLRNA
+859 DYPYLSYA

-884 DVSNNQLESLDI
+884 NVSGNQLESLDI
-896 SQSPNIQE
+896 SQSPNIQK
-904 LYCTYNNLT
+904 LYCNNNNLT
-913 ALDVTRHR
+913 TLDVTKHR
-921 QLAKLDCEVNRLTEL
+921 QLVELNCEANHMTEL

-944 RYLKCN
+944 QYLKCN

-963 GLRTLEIKS
+963 ELRTLEIKS
-972 NPIDLLDVSN
+972 NQIDVLDLSN
-982 NQEINILRCQEC
+982 NQYINTLRCQEC
-994 PNLREVW
+994 PNLREIW
-1001 FQNQTQ
+1001 FQSQTQ

-1014 VLDLDITKPCYKE
+1014 ALDLSITKPCYKE

-1040 DGLEGIIYYLD
+1040 AGLEGIIYYLD

-1063 ESLLPWYKW
+1063 EALLPWYKW
-1072 NSSNNSASYPVS
+1072 NSSNNKASYPVS
-1084 DWINTKKESNPA
+1084 DWINTKKQSNTA
-1096 WKLPTIDDLTTLF
+1096 WELPTIDDLTTLF
-1109 SYRFGVN
+1109 YYRFEVN
-1116 ESSIGNN
+1116 GSSIGNN

-1138 SSEEVHNNG
+1138 SSEEVNNNG

-1161 TGQTIES
+1161 TGQPIES

>member
-25 EGGGNYVLSITP
+25 EEGGNYVLSIAP
-37 QNLKFPANGDSQN
+37 QNLKFPANDDSQN

-64 DSWCTPTI
+64 DSWCTPSI
-72 TSGGNGANVTFSVQ
+72 TSGGNGANVTFSVE
-86 KNIELQPRNTSFTF
+86 KNMELQPRNTSFTF
-100 TLGDEKETLY
+100 TLGNEKATLH
-110 VTQEAASNSNISLN
+110 VTQEAAPNSNISLN
-124 PKSATVSSNSNT
+124 PGSATVSSNSNT

-159 SKTSGKNNDVV
+159 SKTTGQNNDVV
-170 AFNIDENN
+170 TFNIDENN
-178 LPDDRNATYTFTCAT
+178 LSDDRNATYTFTCAT

-231 ISFEYEIAQADK
+231 ISFDYEIAQADK
-243 SWVSYVGTRAMTTSR
+243 SWVSYVGSRAMTTSR

-280 EIGKETIKIYQFGVS
+280 EIGKETIKIYQFGAS

-353 NTTYDNRSAKIHFFN
+353 NTTCDNRSTEIHFYN

-404 VTLQNNIDFEIKIN
+404 VTLQHNIDFEIKIN

-423 ITQIATRALQENK
+423 VTQIETRALQENQ

-479 PDPNFKAYLVTNY
+479 PDPNFKAYLVANY

-497 NEISQSEIEKVTY
+497 NEISRFEIEKLKSLIVSS
-510 LTLTGLSIASL
+510 LGIASL

-530 KSLSCDNNSLTEL
+530 EGLACDNNSLTEL
-543 DLSKNTQLTGLACGY
+543 DLSKNTQLTELTCGY

-570 EKMTSLSCCENKLTD
+570 EKMTWLSCGDNKLTG
-585 KLDCSNWANLTNLD
+585 KLDCSNWVNLTNLN
-599 CHDNN
+599 CHTNN
-604 FTTLDLT
+604 FTALDLT

-621 AGNNLTSLNV
+621 GNNNLTSLNV
-631 QDCPNLTILQ
+631 QDCSN
-641 CSGNRLSSLDIS
+641 
-653 MCLNLTNLNCE
+653 
-664 NNSLTTLDLNNCH
+664 LTTLQCDG
-677 NLTNLF
+677 
-683 CQNNKL
+683 NKL
-689 SSLDISMCSK
+689 SSLDISMCPYLLTLSCGNNNLETLDLSNCHNLDRLFCQDNKLSSLDISMCLK
-699 LSLLYCQG
+699 LSLLYCQ
-707 NKLTSLTLG
+707 NNMLTLLTLG

-722 DLDCSRNQL
+722 D
-731 SSLIVTSCTSLTQLE
+731 
-746 CGYNNLPSLDI
+746 
-757 NMCSKLSSLHCQ
+757 
-769 GNKLTSLTLGNASTL
+769 
-784 QALDCSQNQLS
+784 LDCSQNQLS

-800 SCTNLTR
+800 SCTSLTQ
-807 LECDNNNIRI
+807 LTCDNNNIRI
-817 LDISNCYNLGDLIWD
+817 LDISNCYNLGDLIWH

-853 AGYKTT
+853 AIYDPTKTT
-859 DYPYLRNA
+859 DYPYLSYA

-884 DVSNNQLESLDI
+884 NVSGNQLESLDI
-896 SQSPNIQE
+896 SQSPNIQK
-904 LYCTYNNLT
+904 LYCNNNNLT
-913 ALDVTRHR
+913 TLDVTKHR
-921 QLAKLDCEVNRLTEL
+921 QLVELNCEANHMTEL

-944 RYLKCN
+944 QYLKCN

-963 GLRTLEIKS
+963 ELRTLEIKS
-972 NPIDLLDVSN
+972 NQIDVLDLSN
-982 NQEINILRCQEC
+982 NQY
-994 PNLREVW
+994 
-1001 FQNQTQ
+1001 Q
-1007 HALIPTC
+1007 HSKMP
-1014 VLDLDITKPCYKE
+1014 
-1027 NDGTYV
+1027 
-1033 LMNYYNE
+1033 
-1040 DGLEGIIYYLD
+1040 
-1051 ADRKHGKILSLD
+1051 R
-1063 ESLLPWYKW
+1063 
-1072 NSSNNSASYPVS
+1072 VS
-1084 DWINTKKESNPA
+1084 
-1096 WKLPTIDDLTTLF
+1096 
-1109 SYRFGVN
+1109 
-1116 ESSIGNN
+1116 
-1123 GMPLKYASSAGGTYW
+1123 
-1138 SSEEVHNNG
+1138 
-1147 SYPRYIKCFKGYSA
+1147 
-1161 TGQTIES
+1161 
-1168 SWEATHS
+1168 
-1175 VRAIASF
+1175 

>member
-25 EGGGNYVLSITP
+25 EEGGNYVLSIAP
-37 QNLKFPANGDSQN
+37 QNLKFPANDDSQN

-64 DSWCTPTI
+64 DSWCTPSI
-72 TSGGNGANVTFSVQ
+72 TSGGNGANVTFSVE
-86 KNIELQPRNTSFTF
+86 KNMELQPRNTSFTF
-100 TLGDEKETLY
+100 TLGNEKATLH
-110 VTQEAASNSNISLN
+110 VTQEAAPNSNISLN
-124 PKSATVSSNSNT
+124 PGSATVSSNSNT

-159 SKTSGKNNDVV
+159 SKTTGQNNDVV
-170 AFNIDENN
+170 TFNIDENN
-178 LPDDRNATYTFTCAT
+178 LSDDRNATYTFTCAT

-231 ISFEYEIAQADK
+231 ISFDYEIAQADK
-243 SWVSYVGTRAMTTSR
+243 SWVSYVGSRAMTTSR

-280 EIGKETIKIYQFGVS
+280 EIGKETIKIYQFGAS

-353 NTTYDNRSAKIHFFN
+353 NTTCDNRSTEIHFYN

-404 VTLQNNIDFEIKIN
+404 VTLQHNIDFEIKIN

-423 ITQIATRALQENK
+423 ITQIETRALQENQ

-453 IMIANTQQNISQTI
+453 IMIANTQQNSSQTI

-479 PDPNFKAYLVTNY
+479 PDPNFKAYLVANY

-497 NEISQSEIEKVTY
+497 NEISRFEIEKLKSLIVSS
-510 LTLTGLSIASL
+510 LGIASL

-530 KSLSCDNNSLTEL
+530 EGLACDNNSLTEL
-543 DLSKNTQLTGLACGY
+543 DLSKNTQLTELTCGY

-570 EKMTSLSCCENKLTD
+570 EKMTWLSCGDNKLTG
-585 KLDCSNWANLTNLD
+585 KLDCSNWVNLTNLN
-599 CHDNN
+599 CHTNN
-604 FTTLDLT
+604 FTALDLT

-621 AGNNLTSLNV
+621 GNNNLTSLNV
-631 QDCPNLTILQ
+631 QDCSN
-641 CSGNRLSSLDIS
+641 
-653 MCLNLTNLNCE
+653 
-664 NNSLTTLDLNNCH
+664 LTTLQCDG
-677 NLTNLF
+677 
-683 CQNNKL
+683 NKL
-689 SSLDISMCSK
+689 SSLDISMCPYLLTLSCGNNNLETLDLSNCHNLDRLFCQDNKLSSLDISMCLK
-699 LSLLYCQG
+699 LSLLYCQ
-707 NKLTSLTLG
+707 NNMLTLLTLG

-722 DLDCSRNQL
+722 D
-731 SSLIVTSCTSLTQLE
+731 
-746 CGYNNLPSLDI
+746 
-757 NMCSKLSSLHCQ
+757 
-769 GNKLTSLTLGNASTL
+769 
-784 QALDCSQNQLS
+784 LDCSQNQLS

-800 SCTNLTR
+800 SCTSLTQ
-807 LECDNNNIRI
+807 LTCDNNNIRI
-817 LDISNCYNLGDLIWD
+817 LDISNCYNLGDLIWH

-853 AGYKTT
+853 AIYDPTKTT
-859 DYPYLRNA
+859 DYPYLSYA

-884 DVSNNQLESLDI
+884 NVSGNQLESLDI
-896 SQSPNIQE
+896 SQSPNIQK
-904 LYCTYNNLT
+904 LYCNNNNLT
-913 ALDVTRHR
+913 TLDVTKHR
-921 QLAKLDCEVNRLTEL
+921 QLVELNCEANHMTEL

-944 RYLKCN
+944 QYLKCN

-963 GLRTLEIKS
+963 ELRTLEIKS
-972 NPIDLLDVSN
+972 NQIDVLDLSN
-982 NQEINILRCQEC
+982 NQYINTLRCQEC
-994 PNLREVW
+994 PNLREIW
-1001 FQNQTQ
+1001 FQSQTQ

-1014 VLDLDITKPCYKE
+1014 ALDLSITKPCYKE

-1040 DGLEGIIYYLD
+1040 AGLEGIIYYLD

-1063 ESLLPWYKW
+1063 EALLPWYKW
-1072 NSSNNSASYPVS
+1072 NSSNNKASYPVS
-1084 DWINTKKESNPA
+1084 DWINTKKQSNTA
-1096 WKLPTIDDLTTLF
+1096 WELPTIDDLTTLF
-1109 SYRFGVN
+1109 YYRFEVN
-1116 ESSIGNN
+1116 GSSIGNN

-1138 SSEEVHNNG
+1138 SSEEVNNNG

-1161 TGQTIES
+1161 TGQPIES

>member
-25 EGGGNYVLSITP
+25 EEGGNYVLSIAP
-37 QNLKFPANGDSQN
+37 QNLKFPANDDSQN

-64 DSWCTPTI
+64 DSWCTPSI
-72 TSGGNGANVTFSVQ
+72 TSGGNGANVTFSVE
-86 KNIELQPRNTSFTF
+86 KNMELQPRNTSFTF
-100 TLGDEKETLY
+100 TLGNEKATLH
-110 VTQEAASNSNISLN
+110 VTQEAAPNSNISLN
-124 PKSATVSSNSNT
+124 PGSATVSSNSNT

-159 SKTSGKNNDVV
+159 SKTTGQNNDVV
-170 AFNIDENN
+170 TFNIDENN
-178 LPDDRNATYTFTCAT
+178 LSDDRNATYTFTCAT

-231 ISFEYEIAQADK
+231 ISFDYEIAQADK
-243 SWVSYVGTRAMTTSR
+243 SWVSYVGSRAMTTSR

-280 EIGKETIKIYQFGVS
+280 EIGKETIKIYQFGAS

-353 NTTYDNRSAKIHFFN
+353 NPTCDNRSTEIHFYN

-404 VTLQNNIDFEIKIN
+404 VTLQHNIDFEIKIN

-423 ITQIATRALQENK
+423 ITQIETRALQENQ

-479 PDPNFKAYLVTNY
+479 PDPNFKAYLVANY

-497 NEISQSEIEKVTY
+497 NEISRFEIEKLKSLIVSS
-510 LTLTGLSIASL
+510 LGIASL

-530 KSLSCDNNSLTEL
+530 EGLACDNNSLTEL
-543 DLSKNTQLTGLACGY
+543 DLSKNTQLTELTCGY

-570 EKMTSLSCCENKLTD
+570 EKMTWLSCGDNKLTG
-585 KLDCSNWANLTNLD
+585 KLDCSNWVNLTNLN
-599 CHDNN
+599 CHTNN
-604 FTTLDLT
+604 FTALDLT

-621 AGNNLTSLNV
+621 GNNNLTSLNV
-631 QDCPNLTILQ
+631 QDCSN
-641 CSGNRLSSLDIS
+641 
-653 MCLNLTNLNCE
+653 
-664 NNSLTTLDLNNCH
+664 LTTLQCDG
-677 NLTNLF
+677 
-683 CQNNKL
+683 NKL
-689 SSLDISMCSK
+689 SSLDISMCPYLLTLSCGNNNLETLDLSNCHNLDRLFCQDNKLSSLDISMCLK
-699 LSLLYCQG
+699 LSLLYCQ
-707 NKLTSLTLG
+707 NNMLTLLTLG

-722 DLDCSRNQL
+722 D
-731 SSLIVTSCTSLTQLE
+731 
-746 CGYNNLPSLDI
+746 
-757 NMCSKLSSLHCQ
+757 
-769 GNKLTSLTLGNASTL
+769 
-784 QALDCSQNQLS
+784 LDCSQNQLS

-800 SCTNLTR
+800 SCTSLTQ
-807 LECDNNNIRI
+807 LTCDNNNIRI
-817 LDISNCYNLGDLIWD
+817 LDISNCYNLGDLIWH

-853 AGYKTT
+853 AIYDPTKTT
-859 DYPYLRNA
+859 DYPYLSYA

-884 DVSNNQLESLDI
+884 NVSGNQLESLDI
-896 SQSPNIQE
+896 SQSPNIQK
-904 LYCTYNNLT
+904 LYCNNNNLT
-913 ALDVTRHR
+913 TLDVTKHR
-921 QLAKLDCEVNRLTEL
+921 QLVELNCEANHMTEL

-944 RYLKCN
+944 QYLKCN

-963 GLRTLEIKS
+963 ELRTLEIKS
-972 NPIDLLDVSN
+972 NQIDVLDLSN
-982 NQEINILRCQEC
+982 NQYINTLRCQEC
-994 PNLREVW
+994 PNLREIW
-1001 FQNQTQ
+1001 FQSQTQ

-1014 VLDLDITKPCYKE
+1014 ALDLSITKPCYKE

-1040 DGLEGIIYYLD
+1040 AGLEGIIYYLD

-1063 ESLLPWYKW
+1063 EALLPWYKW
-1072 NSSNNSASYPVS
+1072 NSSNNKASYPVS
-1084 DWINTKKESNPA
+1084 DWINTKKQSNTA
-1096 WKLPTIDDLTTLF
+1096 WELPTIDDLTTLF
-1109 SYRFGVN
+1109 YYRFEVN
-1116 ESSIGNN
+1116 GSSIGNN

-1138 SSEEVHNNG
+1138 SSEEVNNNG

-1161 TGQTIES
+1161 TGQPIES

>member
-25 EGGGNYVLSITP
+25 EEGGNYVLSIAP
-37 QNLKFPANGDSQN
+37 QNLKFPANDDSQN

-64 DSWCTPTI
+64 DSWCTPSI
-72 TSGGNGANVTFSVQ
+72 TSGGNGANVTFSVE
-86 KNIELQPRNTSFTF
+86 KNMELQPRNTSFTF
-100 TLGDEKETLY
+100 TLGNEKATLH
-110 VTQEAASNSNISLN
+110 VTQEAAPNSNISLN
-124 PKSATVSSNSNT
+124 PGSATVSSNSNT

-159 SKTSGKNNDVV
+159 SKTTGQNNDVV
-170 AFNIDENN
+170 TFNIDENN
-178 LPDDRNATYTFTCAT
+178 LSDDRNATYTFTCAT

-231 ISFEYEIAQADK
+231 ISFDYEIAQADK
-243 SWVSYVGTRAMTTSR
+243 SWVSYVGSRAMTTSR

-280 EIGKETIKIYQFGVS
+280 EIGKETIKIYQFGAS

-353 NTTYDNRSAKIHFFN
+353 NTTCDNRSTEIHFYN

-404 VTLQNNIDFEIKIN
+404 VTLQHNIDFEIKIN

-423 ITQIATRALQENK
+423 ITQIETRALQENQ

-479 PDPNFKAYLVTNY
+479 PDPNFKAYLVANY

-497 NEISQSEIEKVTY
+497 NEISRFEIEKLKSLIVSS
-510 LTLTGLSIASL
+510 LGIASL

-530 KSLSCDNNSLTEL
+530 EGLACDNNSLTEL
-543 DLSKNTQLTGLACGY
+543 DLSKNTQLTELTCGY

-570 EKMTSLSCCENKLTD
+570 EKMTWLSCGDNKLTG
-585 KLDCSNWANLTNLD
+585 KLDCSNWVNLTNLN
-599 CHDNN
+599 CHTNN
-604 FTTLDLT
+604 FTALDLT

-621 AGNNLTSLNV
+621 GNNNLTSLNV
-631 QDCPNLTILQ
+631 QDCSN
-641 CSGNRLSSLDIS
+641 
-653 MCLNLTNLNCE
+653 
-664 NNSLTTLDLNNCH
+664 LTTLQCDG
-677 NLTNLF
+677 
-683 CQNNKL
+683 NKL
-689 SSLDISMCSK
+689 SSLDISMCPYLLTLSCGNNNLETLDLSNCHNLDRLFCQDNKLSSLDISMCLK
-699 LSLLYCQG
+699 LSLLYCQ
-707 NKLTSLTLG
+707 NNMLTLLTLG

-722 DLDCSRNQL
+722 D
-731 SSLIVTSCTSLTQLE
+731 
-746 CGYNNLPSLDI
+746 
-757 NMCSKLSSLHCQ
+757 
-769 GNKLTSLTLGNASTL
+769 
-784 QALDCSQNQLS
+784 LDCSQNQLS

-800 SCTNLTR
+800 SCTSLTQ
-807 LECDNNNIRI
+807 LTCDNNNIRI
-817 LDISNCYNLGDLIWD
+817 LDISNCYNLGDLIWH

-853 AGYKTT
+853 AIYDPTKTT
-859 DYPYLRNA
+859 DYPYLSYA

-884 DVSNNQLESLDI
+884 NVSGNQLESLDI
-896 SQSPNIQE
+896 SQSPNIQK
-904 LYCTYNNLT
+904 LYCSNNNLT
-913 ALDVTRHR
+913 TLDVTKHR
-921 QLAKLDCEVNRLTEL
+921 QLVELNCEANHMTEL

-944 RYLKCN
+944 QYLKCN

-963 GLRTLEIKS
+963 ELRTLEIKS
-972 NPIDLLDVSN
+972 NQIDVLDLSN
-982 NQEINILRCQEC
+982 NQYINTLRCQEC
-994 PNLREVW
+994 PNLREIW
-1001 FQNQTQ
+1001 FQSQTQ

-1014 VLDLDITKPCYKE
+1014 ALDLSITKPCYKE

-1040 DGLEGIIYYLD
+1040 AGLEGIIYYLD

-1063 ESLLPWYKW
+1063 EALLPWYKW
-1072 NSSNNSASYPVS
+1072 NSSNNKASYPVS
-1084 DWINTKKESNPA
+1084 DWINTKKQSNTA
-1096 WKLPTIDDLTTLF
+1096 WELPTIDDLTTLF
-1109 SYRFGVN
+1109 YYRFEVN
-1116 ESSIGNN
+1116 GSSIGNN

-1138 SSEEVHNNG
+1138 SSEEVNNNG

-1161 TGQTIES
+1161 TGQPIES

>member
-25 EGGGNYVLSITP
+25 EEGGNYVLSIAP
-37 QNLKFPANGDSQN
+37 QNLKFPANDDSQN

-64 DSWCTPTI
+64 DSWCTPSI
-72 TSGGNGANVTFSVQ
+72 TSGGNGANVTFSVE
-86 KNIELQPRNTSFTF
+86 KNMELQPRNTSFTF
-100 TLGDEKETLY
+100 TLGNEKATLH
-110 VTQEAASNSNISLN
+110 VTQEAAPNSNISLN
-124 PKSATVSSNSNT
+124 PGSATVSSNSNT

-149 SGETVSWCRP
+149 SGETVSWCSP
-159 SKTSGKNNDVV
+159 SKTTGQNNDVV
-170 AFNIDENN
+170 TFNIDENN
-178 LPDDRNATYTFTCAT
+178 LSDDRNATYTFTCAT

-231 ISFEYEIAQADK
+231 ISFDYEIAQADK
-243 SWVSYVGTRAMTTSR
+243 SWVSYVGSRAMTTSR

-280 EIGKETIKIYQFGVS
+280 EIGKETIKIYQFGAS

-353 NTTYDNRSAKIHFFN
+353 NTTCDNRSTEIHFYN

-404 VTLQNNIDFEIKIN
+404 VTLQHNIDFEIKIN

-423 ITQIATRALQENK
+423 ITQIETRALQENQ

-479 PDPNFKAYLVTNY
+479 PDPNFKAYLVANY

-497 NEISQSEIEKVTY
+497 NEISRFEIEKLKSLIVSS
-510 LTLTGLSIASL
+510 LGIASL

-530 KSLSCDNNSLTEL
+530 EGLACDNNSLTEL
-543 DLSKNTQLTGLACGY
+543 DLSKNTQLTELTCGY

-570 EKMTSLSCCENKLTD
+570 EKMTWLSCGDNKLTG
-585 KLDCSNWANLTNLD
+585 KLDCSNWVNLTNLN
-599 CHDNN
+599 CHTNN
-604 FTTLDLT
+604 FTALDLT

-621 AGNNLTSLNV
+621 GNNNLTSLNV
-631 QDCPNLTILQ
+631 QDCSN
-641 CSGNRLSSLDIS
+641 
-653 MCLNLTNLNCE
+653 
-664 NNSLTTLDLNNCH
+664 LTTLQCDG
-677 NLTNLF
+677 
-683 CQNNKL
+683 NKL
-689 SSLDISMCSK
+689 SSLDISMCPYLLTLSCGNNNLETLDLSNCHNLDRLFCQDNKLSSLDISMCLK
-699 LSLLYCQG
+699 LSLLYCQ
-707 NKLTSLTLG
+707 NNMLTLLTLG

-722 DLDCSRNQL
+722 D
-731 SSLIVTSCTSLTQLE
+731 
-746 CGYNNLPSLDI
+746 
-757 NMCSKLSSLHCQ
+757 
-769 GNKLTSLTLGNASTL
+769 
-784 QALDCSQNQLS
+784 LDCSQNQLS

-800 SCTNLTR
+800 SCTSLTQ
-807 LECDNNNIRI
+807 LTCDNNNIRI
-817 LDISNCYNLGDLIWD
+817 LDISNCYNLGDLIWH

-853 AGYKTT
+853 AIYDPTKTT
-859 DYPYLRNA
+859 DYPYLSYA

-884 DVSNNQLESLDI
+884 NVSGNQLESLDI
-896 SQSPNIQE
+896 SQSPNIQK
-904 LYCTYNNLT
+904 LYCNNNNLT
-913 ALDVTRHR
+913 TLDVTKHR
-921 QLAKLDCEVNRLTEL
+921 QLVELNCEANHMTEL

-944 RYLKCN
+944 QYLKCN

-963 GLRTLEIKS
+963 ELRTLEIKS
-972 NPIDLLDVSN
+972 NQIDVLDLSN
-982 NQEINILRCQEC
+982 NQYINTLRCQEC
-994 PNLREVW
+994 PNLREIW
-1001 FQNQTQ
+1001 FQSQTQ

-1014 VLDLDITKPCYKE
+1014 ALDLSITKPCYKE

-1040 DGLEGIIYYLD
+1040 AGLEGIIYYLD

-1063 ESLLPWYKW
+1063 EALLPWYKW
-1072 NSSNNSASYPVS
+1072 NSSNNKASYPVS
-1084 DWINTKKESNPA
+1084 DWINTKKQSNTA
-1096 WKLPTIDDLTTLF
+1096 WELPTIDDLTTLF
-1109 SYRFGVN
+1109 YYRFEVN
-1116 ESSIGNN
+1116 GSSIGNN

-1138 SSEEVHNNG
+1138 SSEEVNNNG

-1161 TGQTIES
+1161 TGQPIES

>member
-25 EGGGNYVLSITP
+25 EEGGNYVLSIAP
-37 QNLKFPANGDSQN
+37 QNLKFPANDDSQN

-64 DSWCTPTI
+64 DSWCTPSI
-72 TSGGNGANVTFSVQ
+72 TSGGNGANVTFSVE
-86 KNIELQPRNTSFTF
+86 KNMELQPRNTSFTF
-100 TLGDEKETLY
+100 TLGNEKATLH
-110 VTQEAASNSNISLN
+110 VTQEAAPNSNISLN
-124 PKSATVSSNSNT
+124 PGSATVSSNSNT

-159 SKTSGKNNDVV
+159 SKTTGQNNDVV
-170 AFNIDENN
+170 TFNIDENN
-178 LPDDRNATYTFTCAT
+178 LSDDRNATYTFTCAT

-231 ISFEYEIAQADK
+231 ISFDYEIAQADK
-243 SWVSYVGTRAMTTSR
+243 SWVSYVGSRAMTTSR

-280 EIGKETIKIYQFGVS
+280 EIGKETIKIYQFGAS

-353 NTTYDNRSAKIHFFN
+353 NTTCDNRSTEIHFYN

-404 VTLQNNIDFEIKIN
+404 VTLQHNIDFEIKIN

-423 ITQIATRALQENK
+423 ITQIETRALQENQ

-479 PDPNFKAYLVTNY
+479 PDPNFKAYLVANY

-497 NEISQSEIEKVTY
+497 NEISRFEIEKLKSLIVSS
-510 LTLTGLSIASL
+510 LGIASL

-530 KSLSCDNNSLTEL
+530 EGLACDNNSLTEL
-543 DLSKNTQLTGLACGY
+543 DLSKNTQLTELTCGY

-570 EKMTSLSCCENKLTD
+570 EKMTWLSCGDNKLTG
-585 KLDCSNWANLTNLD
+585 KLDCSNWVNLTNLN
-599 CHDNN
+599 CHTNN
-604 FTTLDLT
+604 FTALDLT

-621 AGNNLTSLNV
+621 GNNNLTSLNV
-631 QDCPNLTILQ
+631 QDCSN
-641 CSGNRLSSLDIS
+641 
-653 MCLNLTNLNCE
+653 
-664 NNSLTTLDLNNCH
+664 LTTLQCDG
-677 NLTNLF
+677 
-683 CQNNKL
+683 NKL
-689 SSLDISMCSK
+689 SSLDISMCPYLLTLSCGNNNLETLDLSNCHNLDRLFCQDNKLSSLDISMCLK
-699 LSLLYCQG
+699 LSLLYCQ
-707 NKLTSLTLG
+707 NNMLTLLTLG

-722 DLDCSRNQL
+722 D
-731 SSLIVTSCTSLTQLE
+731 
-746 CGYNNLPSLDI
+746 
-757 NMCSKLSSLHCQ
+757 
-769 GNKLTSLTLGNASTL
+769 
-784 QALDCSQNQLS
+784 LDCSQNQLS

-800 SCTNLTR
+800 SCTSLTQ
-807 LECDNNNIRI
+807 LTCDNNNIRI
-817 LDISNCYNLGDLIWD
+817 LDISNCYNLGDLIWH

-853 AGYKTT
+853 AIYDPTKTT
-859 DYPYLRNA
+859 DYPYLSYA

-884 DVSNNQLESLDI
+884 NVSGNQLESLDI
-896 SQSPNIQE
+896 SQSPNIQK
-904 LYCTYNNLT
+904 LYCNNNNLT
-913 ALDVTRHR
+913 TLDVTKHR
-921 QLAKLDCEVNRLTEL
+921 QLVELNCEANHMTEL

-944 RYLKCN
+944 QYLKCN

-963 GLRTLEIKS
+963 ELRTL
-972 NPIDLLDVSN
+972 
-982 NQEINILRCQEC
+982 
-994 PNLREVW
+994 
-1001 FQNQTQ
+1001 
-1007 HALIPTC
+1007 
-1014 VLDLDITKPCYKE
+1014 
-1027 NDGTYV
+1027 
-1033 LMNYYNE
+1033 
-1040 DGLEGIIYYLD
+1040 
-1051 ADRKHGKILSLD
+1051 
-1063 ESLLPWYKW
+1063 
-1072 NSSNNSASYPVS
+1072 
-1084 DWINTKKESNPA
+1084 
-1096 WKLPTIDDLTTLF
+1096 
-1109 SYRFGVN
+1109 
-1116 ESSIGNN
+1116 
-1123 GMPLKYASSAGGTYW
+1123 
-1138 SSEEVHNNG
+1138 
-1147 SYPRYIKCFKGYSA
+1147 
-1161 TGQTIES
+1161 
-1168 SWEATHS
+1168 
-1175 VRAIASF
+1175 

>member
-25 EGGGNYVLSITP
+25 EEGGNYVLSIAP
-37 QNLKFPANGDSQN
+37 QNLKFPANDDSQN

-64 DSWCTPTI
+64 DSWCTPSI
-72 TSGGNGANVTFSVQ
+72 TSGGNGANVTFSVE
-86 KNIELQPRNTSFTF
+86 KNMELQPRNTSFTF
-100 TLGDEKETLY
+100 TLGNEKATLH
-110 VTQEAASNSNISLN
+110 VTQEAAPNSNISLN
-124 PKSATVSSNSNT
+124 PGSATVSSNSNT

-159 SKTSGKNNDVV
+159 SKTTGQNNDVV
-170 AFNIDENN
+170 TFNIDENN
-178 LPDDRNATYTFTCAT
+178 LSDDRNATYTFTCAT

-231 ISFEYEIAQADK
+231 ISFDYEIAQADK
-243 SWVSYVGTRAMTTSR
+243 SWVSYVGSRAMTTSR

-280 EIGKETIKIYQFGVS
+280 EIGKETIKIYQFGAS

-353 NTTYDNRSAKIHFFN
+353 NTTCDNRSTEIHFYN

-404 VTLQNNIDFEIKIN
+404 VTLQHNIDFEIKIN

-423 ITQIATRALQENK
+423 ITQIETRALQENQ

-479 PDPNFKAYLVTNY
+479 PDPNFKAYLVANY

-497 NEISQSEIEKVTY
+497 NEISRFEIEKLKSLIVSS
-510 LTLTGLSIASL
+510 LGIASL

-530 KSLSCDNNSLTEL
+530 EGLACDNNSLTEL
-543 DLSKNTQLTGLACGY
+543 DLSKNTQLTELTCGY

-570 EKMTSLSCCENKLTD
+570 EKMTWLSCGDNKLTG
-585 KLDCSNWANLTNLD
+585 KLDCSNWVNLTNLN
-599 CHDNN
+599 CHTNN
-604 FTTLDLT
+604 FTALDLT

-621 AGNNLTSLNV
+621 GNNNLTSLNV
-631 QDCPNLTILQ
+631 QDCSN
-641 CSGNRLSSLDIS
+641 
-653 MCLNLTNLNCE
+653 
-664 NNSLTTLDLNNCH
+664 LTTLQCDG
-677 NLTNLF
+677 
-683 CQNNKL
+683 NKL
-689 SSLDISMCSK
+689 SSLDISMCPYLLTLSCGNNNLETLDLSNCHNLDRLFCQDNKLSSLDISMCLK
-699 LSLLYCQG
+699 LSLLYCQ
-707 NKLTSLTLG
+707 NNMLTLLTLG

-722 DLDCSRNQL
+722 D
-731 SSLIVTSCTSLTQLE
+731 
-746 CGYNNLPSLDI
+746 
-757 NMCSKLSSLHCQ
+757 
-769 GNKLTSLTLGNASTL
+769 
-784 QALDCSQNQLS
+784 LDCSQNQLS

-800 SCTNLTR
+800 SCTSLTQ
-807 LECDNNNIRI
+807 LTCDNNNIRI
-817 LDISNCYNLGDLIWD
+817 LDISNCYNLGDLIWH

-853 AGYKTT
+853 AIYDPTKTT
-859 DYPYLRNA
+859 DYPYLSYA

-884 DVSNNQLESLDI
+884 NVSGNQLESLDI
-896 SQSPNIQE
+896 SQSPNIQK
-904 LYCTYNNLT
+904 LYCNNNNLT
-913 ALDVTRHR
+913 TLDVTKHR
-921 QLAKLDCEVNRLTEL
+921 QLVELNCEANHMTEL

-944 RYLKCN
+944 QYLKV
-950 YNQLTALKTTNNP
+950 QLQSTNCA
-963 GLRTLEIKS
+963 K
-972 NPIDLLDVSN
+972 
-982 NQEINILRCQEC
+982 
-994 PNLREVW
+994 
-1001 FQNQTQ
+1001 
-1007 HALIPTC
+1007 
-1014 VLDLDITKPCYKE
+1014 
-1027 NDGTYV
+1027 ND
-1033 LMNYYNE
+1033 
-1040 DGLEGIIYYLD
+1040 
-1051 ADRKHGKILSLD
+1051 
-1063 ESLLPWYKW
+1063 
-1072 NSSNNSASYPVS
+1072 
-1084 DWINTKKESNPA
+1084 
-1096 WKLPTIDDLTTLF
+1096 
-1109 SYRFGVN
+1109 
-1116 ESSIGNN
+1116 
-1123 GMPLKYASSAGGTYW
+1123 
-1138 SSEEVHNNG
+1138 
-1147 SYPRYIKCFKGYSA
+1147 
-1161 TGQTIES
+1161 
-1168 SWEATHS
+1168 
-1175 VRAIASF
+1175 

>member
-11 VLSLSCCSKSETDK
+11 ALSLSCCSKSETDK
-25 EGGGNYVLSITP
+25 EEGGNYVLSITP

-72 TSGGNGANVTFSVQ
+72 MSGGNGANVTFSVQ
-86 KNIELQPRNTSFTF
+86 KNMELQPRNTSFTF
-100 TLGDEKETLY
+100 TLGNEKATLH
-110 VTQEAASNSNISLN
+110 VTQEATPNSNISLN
-124 PKSATVSSNSNT
+124 PESATVSSNSNT

-149 SGETVSWCRP
+149 SGETVSWCSP
-159 SKTSGKNNDVV
+159 SKTTGQNNDVV
-170 AFNIDENN
+170 TFNIDENN

-231 ISFEYEIAQADK
+231 ISFDYEIAQADK

-272 EGTITITS
+272 EGTITLTS
-280 EIGKETIKIYQFGVS
+280 EIGKETIKIYQFGAS

-418 ETDTW
+418 ESDTW
-423 ITQIATRALQENK
+423 ITQIATRALQENQ

-479 PDPNFKAYLVTNY
+479 PDPNFKAYLVANY

-497 NEISQSEIEKVTY
+497 NEISRFEIEKLKSLIVSS
-510 LTLTGLSIASL
+510 LGIASL

-530 KSLSCDNNSLTEL
+530 EGLACDNNSLTEL
-543 DLSKNTQLTGLACGY
+543 DLSKNTQLTELTCGY

-570 EKMTSLSCCENKLTD
+570 EKMTWLSCGDNKLTG
-585 KLDCSNWANLTNLD
+585 KLDCSNWVNLTNLN
-599 CHDNN
+599 CHTNN
-604 FTTLDLT
+604 FTALDLT

-621 AGNNLTSLNV
+621 GNNNLTSLNV
-631 QDCPNLTILQ
+631 QDCSNLTTLQ
-641 CSGNRLSSLDIS
+641 CGGNKLSSLDIS
-653 MCLNLTNLNCE
+653 MCPYMVTLTCGGNNFE
-664 NNSLTTLDLNNCH
+664 NLDLSNCQI
-677 NLTNLF
+677 LDFLD
-683 CQNNKL
+683 CSNNKL

-699 LSLLYCQG
+699 IRVLYCQG

-731 SSLIVTSCTSLTQLE
+731 SSLIATSCTSLTQL
-746 CGYNNLPSLDI
+746 
-757 NMCSKLSSLHCQ
+757 
-769 GNKLTSLTLGNASTL
+769 T
-784 QALDCSQNQLS
+784 
-795 SLIAT
+795 
-800 SCTNLTR
+800 
-807 LECDNNNIRI
+807 CDNNNIRI
-817 LDISNCYNLGDLIWD
+817 LDISNCYNLGELIWH

-853 AGYKTT
+853 AIYDPTKTT

-994 PNLREVW
+994 PNLREIW

-1014 VLDLDITKPCYKE
+1014 ALDLSITKPCYKE

-1040 DGLEGIIYYLD
+1040 AGLEGIIYYLD

-1063 ESLLPWYKW
+1063 EALLPWYKW
-1072 NSSNNSASYPVS
+1072 NSSNNKASYPVS
-1084 DWINTKKESNPA
+1084 DWINTKKQSNTA
-1096 WKLPTIDDLTTLF
+1096 WELPTIDDLTTLF
-1109 SYRFGVN
+1109 YYRFEVN
-1116 ESSIGNN
+1116 GSSIGNN

-1138 SSEEVHNNG
+1138 SSEEVNNNG

-1161 TGQTIES
+1161 TGQPIES

>member
-25 EGGGNYVLSITP
+25 EEGGNYVLSIAP
-37 QNLKFPANGDSQN
+37 QNLKFPANDDSQN

-64 DSWCTPTI
+64 DSWCTPSI
-72 TSGGNGANVTFSVQ
+72 TSGGNGANVTFSVE
-86 KNIELQPRNTSFTF
+86 KNMELQPRNTSFTF
-100 TLGDEKETLY
+100 TLGNEKATLH
-110 VTQEAASNSNISLN
+110 VTQEAAPNSNISLN
-124 PKSATVSSNSNT
+124 PGSATVSSNSNT

-159 SKTSGKNNDVV
+159 SKTTGQNNDVV
-170 AFNIDENN
+170 TFNIDENN
-178 LPDDRNATYTFTCAT
+178 LSDDRNATYTFTCAT

-231 ISFEYEIAQADK
+231 ISFDYEIAQADK
-243 SWVSYVGTRAMTTSR
+243 SWVSYVGSRAMTTSR

-280 EIGKETIKIYQFGVS
+280 EIGKETIKIYQFGAS

-353 NTTYDNRSAKIHFFN
+353 NTTCDNRSTEIHFYN

-404 VTLQNNIDFEIKIN
+404 VTLQHNIDFEIKIN

-423 ITQIATRALQENK
+423 ITQIETRALQENQ

-479 PDPNFKAYLVTNY
+479 PDPNFKAYLVANY

-497 NEISQSEIEKVTY
+497 NEISRFEIEKLKSLIVSS
-510 LTLTGLSIASL
+510 LGIASL

-530 KSLSCDNNSLTEL
+530 EGLACDNNSLTEL
-543 DLSKNTQLTGLACGY
+543 DLSKNTQLTQLTCGY

-570 EKMTSLSCCENKLTD
+570 EKMTWLSCGDNKLTG
-585 KLDCSNWANLTNLD
+585 KLDCSNWVNLTNLN
-599 CHDNN
+599 CHTNN
-604 FTTLDLT
+604 FTALDLT

-621 AGNNLTSLNV
+621 GNNNLTSLNV
-631 QDCPNLTILQ
+631 QDCSN
-641 CSGNRLSSLDIS
+641 
-653 MCLNLTNLNCE
+653 
-664 NNSLTTLDLNNCH
+664 LTTLQCDG
-677 NLTNLF
+677 
-683 CQNNKL
+683 NKL
-689 SSLDISMCSK
+689 SSLDISMCPYLLTLSCGNNNLETLDLSNCHNLDRLFCQDNKLSSLDISMCLK
-699 LSLLYCQG
+699 LSLLYCQ
-707 NKLTSLTLG
+707 NNMLTLLTLG

-722 DLDCSRNQL
+722 D
-731 SSLIVTSCTSLTQLE
+731 
-746 CGYNNLPSLDI
+746 
-757 NMCSKLSSLHCQ
+757 
-769 GNKLTSLTLGNASTL
+769 
-784 QALDCSQNQLS
+784 LDCSQNQLS

-800 SCTNLTR
+800 SCTSLTQ
-807 LECDNNNIRI
+807 LTCDNNNIRI
-817 LDISNCYNLGDLIWD
+817 LDISNCYNLGDLIWH

-853 AGYKTT
+853 AIYDPTKTT
-859 DYPYLRNA
+859 DYPYLSYA

-884 DVSNNQLESLDI
+884 NVSGNQLESLDI
-896 SQSPNIQE
+896 SQSPNIQK
-904 LYCTYNNLT
+904 LYCNNNNLT
-913 ALDVTRHR
+913 TLDVTKHR
-921 QLAKLDCEVNRLTEL
+921 QLVELNCEANHMTEL

-944 RYLKCN
+944 QYLKCN

-963 GLRTLEIKS
+963 ELRTLEIKS
-972 NPIDLLDVSN
+972 NQIDVLDLSN
-982 NQEINILRCQEC
+982 NQYINTLRCQEC
-994 PNLREVW
+994 PNLREIW
-1001 FQNQTQ
+1001 FQSQTQ

-1014 VLDLDITKPCYKE
+1014 ALDLSITKPCYKE

-1040 DGLEGIIYYLD
+1040 AGLEGIIYYLD

-1063 ESLLPWYKW
+1063 EALLPWYKW
-1072 NSSNNSASYPVS
+1072 NSSNNKASYPVS
-1084 DWINTKKESNPA
+1084 DWINTKKQSNTA
-1096 WKLPTIDDLTTLF
+1096 WELPTIDDLTTLF
-1109 SYRFGVN
+1109 YYRFEVN
-1116 ESSIGNN
+1116 GSSIGNN

-1138 SSEEVHNNG
+1138 SSEEVNNNG

-1161 TGQTIES
+1161 TGQPIES

>member
-25 EGGGNYVLSITP
+25 EEGGNYVLSIAP
-37 QNLKFPANGDSQN
+37 QNLKFPANDDSQN

-64 DSWCTPTI
+64 DSWCTPSI
-72 TSGGNGANVTFSVQ
+72 TSGGNGANVTFSVE
-86 KNIELQPRNTSFTF
+86 KNMELQPRNTSFTF
-100 TLGDEKETLY
+100 TLGNEKATLH
-110 VTQEAASNSNISLN
+110 VTQEAAPNSNISLN
-124 PKSATVSSNSNT
+124 PGSATVSSNSNT

-159 SKTSGKNNDVV
+159 SKTTGQNNDVV
-170 AFNIDENN
+170 TFNIDENN
-178 LPDDRNATYTFTCAT
+178 LSDDRNATYTFTCAT

-231 ISFEYEIAQADK
+231 ISFDYEIAQADK
-243 SWVSYVGTRAMTTSR
+243 SWVSYVGSRAMTTSR

-280 EIGKETIKIYQFGVS
+280 EIGKETIKIYQFGAS

-353 NTTYDNRSAKIHFFN
+353 NTTCDNRSTEIHFYN

-404 VTLQNNIDFEIKIN
+404 VTLQHNIDFEIKIN

-423 ITQIATRALQENK
+423 ITQIETRALQENQ

-479 PDPNFKAYLVTNY
+479 PDPNFKAYLVANY

-497 NEISQSEIEKVTY
+497 NEISRFEIEKLKSLIVSS
-510 LTLTGLSIASL
+510 LGIASL

-530 KSLSCDNNSLTEL
+530 EGLACDNNSLTEL
-543 DLSKNTQLTGLACGY
+543 DLSKNTQLTELTCGY

-570 EKMTSLSCCENKLTD
+570 EKMTWLSCGDNKLTG
-585 KLDCSNWANLTNLD
+585 KLDCSNWVNLTNLN
-599 CHDNN
+599 CHTNN
-604 FTTLDLT
+604 FTALDLT

-621 AGNNLTSLNV
+621 GNNNLTSLNV
-631 QDCPNLTILQ
+631 QDCSN
-641 CSGNRLSSLDIS
+641 
-653 MCLNLTNLNCE
+653 
-664 NNSLTTLDLNNCH
+664 LTTLQCDG
-677 NLTNLF
+677 
-683 CQNNKL
+683 NKL
-689 SSLDISMCSK
+689 SSLDISMCPYLLTLSCGNNNLETLDLSNCHNLDRLFCQDNKLSSLDISMCLK
-699 LSLLYCQG
+699 LSLLYCQ
-707 NKLTSLTLG
+707 NNMLTLLTLG

-722 DLDCSRNQL
+722 D
-731 SSLIVTSCTSLTQLE
+731 
-746 CGYNNLPSLDI
+746 
-757 NMCSKLSSLHCQ
+757 
-769 GNKLTSLTLGNASTL
+769 
-784 QALDCSQNQLS
+784 LDCSQNQLS

-800 SCTNLTR
+800 SCTSLTQ
-807 LECDNNNIRI
+807 LTCDNNNIRI
-817 LDISNCYNLGDLIWD
+817 LDISNCYNLGDLIWH

-853 AGYKTT
+853 AIYDPTKTT
-859 DYPYLRNA
+859 DYPYLSYA

-884 DVSNNQLESLDI
+884 NVSGNQLESLDI
-896 SQSPNIQE
+896 SQSPNIQK
-904 LYCTYNNLT
+904 LYCNNNNLT
-913 ALDVTRHR
+913 TLDVTKHR
-921 QLAKLDCEVNRLTEL
+921 QLVELNCEANHMTEL

-944 RYLKCN
+944 QYLKCN

-963 GLRTLEIKS
+963 ELRTLEIKS
-972 NPIDLLDVSN
+972 NQIDVLDLSN
-982 NQEINILRCQEC
+982 NQYINTLRCQEC
-994 PNLREVW
+994 PNLREIW
-1001 FQNQTQ
+1001 FQSQTQ

-1014 VLDLDITKPCYKE
+1014 ALDLSITKPCYKE

-1040 DGLEGIIYYLD
+1040 AGLEGIIYYLD

-1063 ESLLPWYKW
+1063 EALLPWYKW
-1072 NSSNNSASYPVS
+1072 NSSNNKASYPVS
-1084 DWINTKKESNPA
+1084 DWINTKKQSNTA
-1096 WKLPTIDDLTTLF
+1096 WELPTIDDLTTLF
-1109 SYRFGVN
+1109 YYRFEVN
-1116 ESSIGNN
+1116 GSSIGNN
-1123 GMPLKYASSAGGTYW
+1123 EMPLKYASSAGGTYW
-1138 SSEEVHNNG
+1138 SSEEVNNNG

-1161 TGQTIES
+1161 TGQPIES

>member
-25 EGGGNYVLSITP
+25 EEGGNYVLSIAP

-64 DSWCTPTI
+64 DSWCTPSI
-72 TSGGNGANVTFSVQ
+72 TSGGNGANVTFSVE
-86 KNIELQPRNTSFTF
+86 KNMELQPRNTSFTF
-100 TLGDEKETLY
+100 TLGNEKATLH
-110 VTQEAASNSNISLN
+110 VTQEAAPNSNISLN
-124 PKSATVSSNSNT
+124 PGSATVSSNSNT

-159 SKTSGKNNDVV
+159 SKTTGQNNDVV
-170 AFNIDENN
+170 TFNIDENN
-178 LPDDRNATYTFTCAT
+178 LSDDRNATYTFTCAT

-231 ISFEYEIAQADK
+231 ISFDYEIAQADK
-243 SWVSYVGTRAMTTSR
+243 SWVSYVGSRAMTTSR

-280 EIGKETIKIYQFGVS
+280 EIGKETIKIYQFGAS

-300 TQKEYIV
+300 TQKEYII

-325 VAMPSVDWIT
+325 VAMPSVDWIM

-353 NTTYDNRSAKIHFFN
+353 NTTYDNRSTEIHFCN

-404 VTLQNNIDFEIKIN
+404 VTLQHNIDIEIKIN

-423 ITQIATRALQENK
+423 ITQIETRALQENQ

-444 TTGAERIGK
+444 TTGDERIGK

-479 PDPNFKAYLVTNY
+479 PDPNFKAYLVANY

-530 KSLSCDNNSLTEL
+530 KGLSCDNNSLTEL
-543 DLSKNTQLTGLACGY
+543 DLSKNTQLTGLTCGY

-570 EKMTSLSCCENKLTD
+570 EKMTSLSCGDNKLTG
-585 KLDCSNWANLTNLD
+585 KLDCSNWVNLTNLN
-599 CHDNN
+599 CHTNN
-604 FTTLDLT
+604 FTALDLT

-621 AGNNLTSLNV
+621 GNNNLTSLNV
-631 QDCPNLTILQ
+631 QDCSNLTTLQ
-641 CSGNRLSSLDIS
+641 CGGNKLSSLDIS
-653 MCLNLTNLNCE
+653 MCPYIVTLTCGGNNFE
-664 NNSLTTLDLNNCH
+664 NLDLSNCQI
-677 NLTNLF
+677 LDFLD
-683 CQNNKL
+683 CSNNKL

-699 LSLLYCQG
+699 LSLLYCQ
-707 NKLTSLTLG
+707 NNMLTLLTLG

-722 DLDCSRNQL
+722 D
-731 SSLIVTSCTSLTQLE
+731 
-746 CGYNNLPSLDI
+746 
-757 NMCSKLSSLHCQ
+757 
-769 GNKLTSLTLGNASTL
+769 
-784 QALDCSQNQLS
+784 LDCSQNQLS

-800 SCTNLTR
+800 SCTSLTQ
-807 LECDNNNIRI
+807 LTCDNNNIRI
-817 LDISNCYNLGDLIWD
+817 LDISNCYNLGDLIWH

-853 AGYKTT
+853 AIYDPTKTT

-904 LYCTYNNLT
+904 LYCTYNNLIT
-913 ALDVTRHR
+913 LDVTRHR

-994 PNLREVW
+994 PNLREIW

-1014 VLDLDITKPCYKE
+1014 ALDLSITKPCYKE

-1040 DGLEGIIYYLD
+1040 AGLEGIIYYLD

-1063 ESLLPWYKW
+1063 EALLPWYKW
-1072 NSSNNSASYPVS
+1072 NSSNNKASYPVS
-1084 DWINTKKESNPA
+1084 DWINTKKQSNIA
-1096 WKLPTIDDLTTLF
+1096 WELPTINDLTTLF
-1109 SYRFGVN
+1109 YYRFEVN
-1116 ESSIGNN
+1116 GSSIGNN

-1138 SSEEVHNNG
+1138 SSEEVNNNG

-1161 TGQTIES
+1161 TGQPIES

>member
-1 MKRIIGLLFI
+1 M
-11 VLSLSCCSKSETDK
+11 
-25 EGGGNYVLSITP
+25 
-37 QNLKFPANGDSQN
+37 
-50 VIVASNGQWSLSGG
+50 
-64 DSWCTPTI
+64 
-72 TSGGNGANVTFSVQ
+72 
-86 KNIELQPRNTSFTF
+86 
-100 TLGDEKETLY
+100 
-110 VTQEAASNSNISLN
+110 
-124 PKSATVSSNSNT
+124 
-136 QSVIVTCNGTWAL
+136 
-149 SGETVSWCRP
+149 
-159 SKTSGKNNDVV
+159 
-170 AFNIDENN
+170 
-178 LPDDRNATYTFTCAT
+178 
-193 ESAKF
+193 
-198 VLTQKGKDAL
+198 
-208 TVTKSKFEV
+208 
-217 SAQGEQI
+217 
-224 AVEVNAN
+224 
-231 ISFEYEIAQADK
+231 
-243 SWVSYVGTRAMTTSR
+243 SYVGTRAMTTSR

-280 EIGKETIKIYQFGVS
+280 EIGKETIKIYQFGAS

-300 TQKEYIV
+300 TQKEYII

-383 KDALIIGKTDYQVP
+383 KNALIIGKTDYQVP

-418 ETDTW
+418 ESDTW

-436 LRFNISEN
+436 LRLNISEN

-453 IMIANTQQNISQTI
+453 IKIVNTQQNISQTI

-472 AIPVLDI
+472 AIPVLSI
-479 PDPNFKAYLVTNY
+479 PDPNFKAYLVANY
-492 DQNSD
+492 DQNND

-530 KSLSCDNNSLTEL
+530 HSLSCDNNSLTEL

-621 AGNNLTSLNV
+621 ASNNLTSLNV
-631 QDCPNLTILQ
+631 QDCSNLTILQ
-641 CSGNRLSSLDIS
+641 CSSNRLSSLDIS

-689 SSLDISMCSK
+689 SFLDISMCSK

-716 NASTLR
+716 NASTL
-722 DLDCSRNQL
+722 
-731 SSLIVTSCTSLTQLE
+731 
-746 CGYNNLPSLDI
+746 
-757 NMCSKLSSLHCQ
+757 
-769 GNKLTSLTLGNASTL
+769 
-784 QALDCSQNQLS
+784 QAIDCSQNQLS

-838 INLGDVASITFHNYA
+838 INLGDVASITFHNYI

-1051 ADRKHGKILSLD
+1051 ADRKHGRILSLD

-1116 ESSIGNN
+1116 ESSNWQRWN
-1123 GMPLKYASSAGGTYW
+1123 A
-1138 SSEEVHNNG
+1138 
-1147 SYPRYIKCFKGYSA
+1147 IKIRIFSRWHLLVFRRGA
-1161 TGQTIES
+1161 Q
-1168 SWEATHS
+1168 
-1175 VRAIASF
+1175 

>member
-11 VLSLSCCSKSETDK
+11 ALSLSCCSKSETDK

-64 DSWCTPTI
+64 DSWCTPSI
-72 TSGGNGANVTFSVQ
+72 KSGGNGANVTFSVH
-86 KNIELQPRNTSFTF
+86 KNKELQPRNTSFTF

-124 PKSATVSSNSNT
+124 PESATVSSNSNT

-159 SKTSGKNNDVV
+159 SKTSGKNNDVIT
-170 AFNIDENN
+170 FNIDENN

-243 SWVSYVGTRAMTTSR
+243 SWISYVGTRAMTTSR
-258 LLFSI
+258 LLFLI

-272 EGTITITS
+272 EGTITIAS
-280 EIGKETIKIYQFGVS
+280 EIGKETIKIYQFGAS

-317 LNSNVDYE
+317 LNSNIDYE

-353 NTTYDNRSAKIHFFN
+353 NTTYDSRSAKIHFLN

-404 VTLQNNIDFEIKIN
+404 VTLQHNIDFEIKIN
-418 ETDTW
+418 ESDTW
-423 ITQIATRALQENK
+423 ITQIETRALQENQ

-444 TTGAERIGK
+444 TTGVKRIGK
-453 IMIANTQQNISQTI
+453 IKIINTQQNISQTI

-472 AIPVLDI
+472 AIPVLNI
-479 PDPNFKAYLVTNY
+479 PDPNFKAYLVANY
-492 DQNSD
+492 DQNND
-497 NEISQSEIEKVTY
+497 NEISLFEIEKLTY
-510 LTLTGLSIASL
+510 LTVSSLSIASL

-530 KSLSCDNNSLTEL
+530 QSLSCDNNSLAEL

-599 CHDNN
+599 CHNNN
-604 FTTLDLT
+604 FTALDLT

-621 AGNNLTSLNV
+621 GGNNLTSLNV
-631 QDCPNLTILQ
+631 QDCSNLTILQ
-641 CSGNRLSSLDIS
+641 CGSNKLSSLDIS
-653 MCLNLTNLNCE
+653 MCPYLLTLSCGNNNLE
-664 NNSLTTLDLNNCH
+664 TLDLSNCH
-677 NLTNLF
+677 NLDLLF
-683 CQNNKL
+683 CQDNKL

-699 LSLLYCQG
+699 LSLLYCQ
-707 NKLTSLTLG
+707 NNMLTLLTLG

-722 DLDCSRNQL
+722 D
-731 SSLIVTSCTSLTQLE
+731 
-746 CGYNNLPSLDI
+746 
-757 NMCSKLSSLHCQ
+757 
-769 GNKLTSLTLGNASTL
+769 
-784 QALDCSQNQLS
+784 LDCSQNQLS

-800 SCTNLTR
+800 SCTSLTQ
-807 LECDNNNIRI
+807 LTCDNNNIRV
-817 LDISNCYNLGDLIWD
+817 LDISNCYNLSDLIWH

-853 AGYKTT
+853 AIYDPTKTT
-859 DYPYLRNA
+859 DYPYLSYA

-884 DVSNNQLESLDI
+884 DVSGNQLKSLDI
-896 SQSPNIQE
+896 SQSPNIQK
-904 LYCTYNNLT
+904 LYCNNNNLT
-913 ALDVTRHR
+913 TLDVTKHR
-921 QLAKLDCEVNRLTEL
+921 QLIELNCEANRMTEL

-944 RYLKCN
+944 QYLKCN

-963 GLRTLEIKS
+963 ELRTLEIKS
-972 NPIDLLDVSN
+972 NPIDLLDLSN
-982 NQEINILRCQEC
+982 NQKINTIRCQEC
-994 PNLREVW
+994 PNLSEIW

-1014 VLDLDITKPCYKE
+1014 ALDLDITKPCYKE

-1063 ESLLPWYKW
+1063 EALLPWYKW
-1072 NSSNNSASYPVS
+1072 NSSNNKASYPVS
-1084 DWINTKKESNPA
+1084 DWINTKKQSNTAWELPA
-1096 WKLPTIDDLTTLF
+1096 IDDLTTLF
-1109 SYRFGVN
+1109 YYRFEVN
-1116 ESSIGNN
+1116 DSSIGNN

-1138 SSEEVHNNG
+1138 SSEEVNNNG

-1161 TGQTIES
+1161 TGQPIES

>member
-25 EGGGNYVLSITP
+25 EEGGNYVLSIAP
-37 QNLKFPANGDSQN
+37 QNLKFPANDDSQN

-64 DSWCTPTI
+64 DSWCTPSI
-72 TSGGNGANVTFSVQ
+72 TSGGNGANVTFSVE
-86 KNIELQPRNTSFTF
+86 KNMELQPRNTSFTF
-100 TLGDEKETLY
+100 TLGNEKATLH
-110 VTQEAASNSNISLN
+110 VTQEAAPNSNISLN
-124 PKSATVSSNSNT
+124 PGSATVSSNSNT

-159 SKTSGKNNDVV
+159 SKTTGQNNDVV
-170 AFNIDENN
+170 TFNIDENN
-178 LPDDRNATYTFTCAT
+178 LSDDRNATYTFTCAT

-231 ISFEYEIAQADK
+231 ISFDYEIAQADK
-243 SWVSYVGTRAMTTSR
+243 SWVSYVGSRAMTTSR

-280 EIGKETIKIYQFGVS
+280 EIGKETIKIYQFGAS

-300 TQKEYIV
+300 THKEYIV

-353 NTTYDNRSAKIHFFN
+353 NTTCDNRSTEIHFYN

-404 VTLQNNIDFEIKIN
+404 VTLQHNIDFEIKIN

-423 ITQIATRALQENK
+423 ITQIETRALQENQ

-479 PDPNFKAYLVTNY
+479 PDPNFKAYLVANY

-497 NEISQSEIEKVTY
+497 NEISRFEIEKLKSLIVSS
-510 LTLTGLSIASL
+510 LGIASL

-530 KSLSCDNNSLTEL
+530 EGLACDNNSLTEL
-543 DLSKNTQLTGLACGY
+543 DLSKNTQLTELTCGY

-570 EKMTSLSCCENKLTD
+570 EKMTWLSCGDNKLTG
-585 KLDCSNWANLTNLD
+585 KLDCSNWVNLTNLN
-599 CHDNN
+599 CHTNN
-604 FTTLDLT
+604 FTALDLT

-621 AGNNLTSLNV
+621 GNNNLTSLNV
-631 QDCPNLTILQ
+631 QDCSN
-641 CSGNRLSSLDIS
+641 
-653 MCLNLTNLNCE
+653 
-664 NNSLTTLDLNNCH
+664 LTTLQCDG
-677 NLTNLF
+677 
-683 CQNNKL
+683 NKL
-689 SSLDISMCSK
+689 SSLDISMCPYLLTLSCGNNNLETLDLSNCHNLDRLFCQDNKLSSLDISMCLK
-699 LSLLYCQG
+699 LSLLYCQ
-707 NKLTSLTLG
+707 NNMLTLLTLG

-722 DLDCSRNQL
+722 D
-731 SSLIVTSCTSLTQLE
+731 
-746 CGYNNLPSLDI
+746 
-757 NMCSKLSSLHCQ
+757 
-769 GNKLTSLTLGNASTL
+769 
-784 QALDCSQNQLS
+784 LDCSQNQLS

-800 SCTNLTR
+800 SCTSLTQ
-807 LECDNNNIRI
+807 LTCDNNNIRI
-817 LDISNCYNLGDLIWD
+817 LDISNCYNLGDLIWH

-853 AGYKTT
+853 AIYDPTKTT
-859 DYPYLRNA
+859 DYPYLSYA

-884 DVSNNQLESLDI
+884 NVSGNQLESLDI
-896 SQSPNIQE
+896 SQSPNIQK
-904 LYCTYNNLT
+904 LYCNNNNLT
-913 ALDVTRHR
+913 TLDVTKHR
-921 QLAKLDCEVNRLTEL
+921 QLVELNCEANHMTEL

-944 RYLKCN
+944 QYLKCN

-963 GLRTLEIKS
+963 ELRTLEIKS
-972 NPIDLLDVSN
+972 NQIDVLDLSN
-982 NQEINILRCQEC
+982 NQYINTLRCQEC
-994 PNLREVW
+994 PNLREIW
-1001 FQNQTQ
+1001 FQSQTQ

-1014 VLDLDITKPCYKE
+1014 ALDLSITKPCYKE

-1040 DGLEGIIYYLD
+1040 AGLEGIIYYLD

-1063 ESLLPWYKW
+1063 EALLPWYKW
-1072 NSSNNSASYPVS
+1072 NSSNNKASYPVS
-1084 DWINTKKESNPA
+1084 DWINTKKQSNTA
-1096 WKLPTIDDLTTLF
+1096 WELPTIDDLTTLF
-1109 SYRFGVN
+1109 YYRFEVN
-1116 ESSIGNN
+1116 GSSIGNN

-1138 SSEEVHNNG
+1138 SSEEVNNNG

-1161 TGQTIES
+1161 TGQPIES

>member
-1 MKRIIGLLFI
+1 MLFI

-25 EGGGNYVLSITP
+25 EEGGNYVLSIAP
-37 QNLKFPANGDSQN
+37 QNLKFPANDDSQN
-50 VIVASNGQWSLSGG
+50 VIVTSNGQWSLSGG
-64 DSWCTPTI
+64 DSWCTPSI
-72 TSGGNGANVTFSVQ
+72 TSGGNGANVTFSVE
-86 KNIELQPRNTSFTF
+86 KNMELQPRNTSFTF
-100 TLGDEKETLY
+100 TLGNEKATLH
-110 VTQEAASNSNISLN
+110 VTQEAAPNSNISLN
-124 PKSATVSSNSNT
+124 PGSATVSSNSNT

-159 SKTSGKNNDVV
+159 SKTTGQNNDVV
-170 AFNIDENN
+170 TFNIDENN
-178 LPDDRNATYTFTCAT
+178 LSDDRNATYTFTCAT

-231 ISFEYEIAQADK
+231 ISFDYEIAQADK
-243 SWVSYVGTRAMTTSR
+243 SWVSYVGSRAMTTSR

-280 EIGKETIKIYQFGVS
+280 EIGKETIKIYQFGAS

-353 NTTYDNRSAKIHFFN
+353 NTTCDNRSTEIHFYN

-404 VTLQNNIDFEIKIN
+404 VTLQHNIDFEIKIN

-423 ITQIATRALQENK
+423 ITQIETRALQENQ

-479 PDPNFKAYLVTNY
+479 PDPNFKAYLVANY

-497 NEISQSEIEKVTY
+497 NEISRFEIEKLKSLIVSS
-510 LTLTGLSIASL
+510 LGIASL

-530 KSLSCDNNSLTEL
+530 EGLACDNNSLTEL
-543 DLSKNTQLTGLACGY
+543 DLSKNTQLTELTCGY

-570 EKMTSLSCCENKLTD
+570 EKMTWLSCGDNKLTG
-585 KLDCSNWANLTNLD
+585 KLDCSNWVNLTNLN
-599 CHDNN
+599 CHTNN
-604 FTTLDLT
+604 FTALDLT

-621 AGNNLTSLNV
+621 GNNNLTSLNV
-631 QDCPNLTILQ
+631 QDCSN
-641 CSGNRLSSLDIS
+641 
-653 MCLNLTNLNCE
+653 
-664 NNSLTTLDLNNCH
+664 LTTLQCDG
-677 NLTNLF
+677 
-683 CQNNKL
+683 NKL
-689 SSLDISMCSK
+689 SSLDISMCPYLLTLSCGNNNLETLDLSNCHNLDRLFCQDNKLSSLDISMCLK
-699 LSLLYCQG
+699 LSLLYCQ
-707 NKLTSLTLG
+707 NNMLTLLTLG

-722 DLDCSRNQL
+722 D
-731 SSLIVTSCTSLTQLE
+731 
-746 CGYNNLPSLDI
+746 
-757 NMCSKLSSLHCQ
+757 
-769 GNKLTSLTLGNASTL
+769 
-784 QALDCSQNQLS
+784 LDCSQNQLS

-800 SCTNLTR
+800 SCTSLTQ
-807 LECDNNNIRI
+807 LTCDNNNIRI
-817 LDISNCYNLGDLIWD
+817 LDISNCYNLGDLIWH

-853 AGYKTT
+853 AIYDPTKTT
-859 DYPYLRNA
+859 DYPYLSYA

-884 DVSNNQLESLDI
+884 NVSGNQLESLDI
-896 SQSPNIQE
+896 SQSPNIQK
-904 LYCTYNNLT
+904 LYCNNNNLT
-913 ALDVTRHR
+913 TLDVTKHR
-921 QLAKLDCEVNRLTEL
+921 QLVELNCEANHMTEL

-944 RYLKCN
+944 QYLKCN

-963 GLRTLEIKS
+963 ELRTLEIKS
-972 NPIDLLDVSN
+972 NQIDVLDLSN
-982 NQEINILRCQEC
+982 NQYINTLRCQEC
-994 PNLREVW
+994 PNLREIW
-1001 FQNQTQ
+1001 FQSQTQ

-1014 VLDLDITKPCYKE
+1014 ALDLSITKPCYKE

-1040 DGLEGIIYYLD
+1040 AGLEGIIYYLD

-1063 ESLLPWYKW
+1063 EALLPWYKW
-1072 NSSNNSASYPVS
+1072 NSSNNKASYPVS
-1084 DWINTKKESNPA
+1084 DWINTKKQSNTA
-1096 WKLPTIDDLTTLF
+1096 WELPTIDDLTTLF
-1109 SYRFGVN
+1109 YYRFEVN
-1116 ESSIGNN
+1116 GSSIGNN

-1138 SSEEVHNNG
+1138 SSEEVNNNG

-1161 TGQTIES
+1161 TGQPIES

>member
-25 EGGGNYVLSITP
+25 EGGGNYVLSIAP
-37 QNLKFPANGDSQN
+37 QNLKFPANDDSQN

-64 DSWCTPTI
+64 DSWCTPSI
-72 TSGGNGANVTFSVQ
+72 TSGGNGANVTFSVE
-86 KNIELQPRNTSFTF
+86 KNMELQPRNTSFTF
-100 TLGDEKETLY
+100 TLGNEKATLH
-110 VTQEAASNSNISLN
+110 VTQEAAPNSNISLN
-124 PKSATVSSNSNT
+124 PGSATVSSNSNT

-149 SGETVSWCRP
+149 SGETVSWCSP
-159 SKTSGKNNDVV
+159 SKTTGQNNDVV
-170 AFNIDENN
+170 TFNIDENN

-231 ISFEYEIAQADK
+231 ISFDYEIAQADK
-243 SWVSYVGTRAMTTSR
+243 SWVSYVGSRAMTTSR

-280 EIGKETIKIYQFGVS
+280 EIGKETIKIYQFGAS

-353 NTTYDNRSAKIHFFN
+353 NTTCDNRSTEIHFYN

-404 VTLQNNIDFEIKIN
+404 VTLQHNIDFEIKIN

-423 ITQIATRALQENK
+423 ITQIETRALQENQ

-479 PDPNFKAYLVTNY
+479 PDPNFKAYLVANY

-497 NEISQSEIEKVTY
+497 NEISRFEIEKLKSLIVSS
-510 LTLTGLSIASL
+510 LGIASL

-530 KSLSCDNNSLTEL
+530 EGLACDNNSLTEL
-543 DLSKNTQLTGLACGY
+543 DLSKNTQLTELTCGY

-570 EKMTSLSCCENKLTD
+570 EKMTWLSCGDNKLTG
-585 KLDCSNWANLTNLD
+585 KLDCSNWVNLTNLN
-599 CHDNN
+599 CHTNN
-604 FTTLDLT
+604 FTALDLT

-621 AGNNLTSLNV
+621 GNNNLTSLNV
-631 QDCPNLTILQ
+631 QDCSNLTTLQ
-641 CSGNRLSSLDIS
+641 CDGNKLSSLDIS
-653 MCLNLTNLNCE
+653 MCPYLLTLSCGNNNLE
-664 NNSLTTLDLNNCH
+664 TLDLSNCH
-677 NLTNLF
+677 NLDLLF
-683 CQNNKL
+683 CQDNKL

-699 LSLLYCQG
+699 LSLLYCQ
-707 NKLTSLTLG
+707 NNMLTLLTLG

-722 DLDCSRNQL
+722 D
-731 SSLIVTSCTSLTQLE
+731 
-746 CGYNNLPSLDI
+746 
-757 NMCSKLSSLHCQ
+757 
-769 GNKLTSLTLGNASTL
+769 
-784 QALDCSQNQLS
+784 LDCSQNQLS

-800 SCTNLTR
+800 SCTSLTQ
-807 LECDNNNIRI
+807 LTCDNNNIRI
-817 LDISNCYNLGDLIWD
+817 LDISNCYNLGDLIWH

-853 AGYKTT
+853 AIYDPTKTT
-859 DYPYLRNA
+859 DYPYLSYA

-884 DVSNNQLESLDI
+884 NVSGNQLESLDI
-896 SQSPNIQE
+896 SQSPNIQK
-904 LYCTYNNLT
+904 LYCNNNNLT
-913 ALDVTRHR
+913 TLDVTKHR
-921 QLAKLDCEVNRLTEL
+921 QLVELNCEANHMTEL

-944 RYLKCN
+944 QYLKCN

-963 GLRTLEIKS
+963 ELRTLEIKS
-972 NPIDLLDVSN
+972 NQIDVLDLSN
-982 NQEINILRCQEC
+982 NQYINTLRCQEC
-994 PNLREVW
+994 PNLREIW

-1014 VLDLDITKPCYKE
+1014 ALDLSITKPCYKE

-1040 DGLEGIIYYLD
+1040 AGLEGIIYYLD

-1063 ESLLPWYKW
+1063 EALLPWYKW
-1072 NSSNNSASYPVS
+1072 NSSNNKASYPVS
-1084 DWINTKKESNPA
+1084 DWINTKKQSNTA
-1096 WKLPTIDDLTTLF
+1096 WELPTIDDLTTLF
-1109 SYRFGVN
+1109 YYRFEVN
-1116 ESSIGNN
+1116 GSSIGNN

-1138 SSEEVHNNG
+1138 SSEEVNNNG

-1161 TGQTIES
+1161 TGQPIES